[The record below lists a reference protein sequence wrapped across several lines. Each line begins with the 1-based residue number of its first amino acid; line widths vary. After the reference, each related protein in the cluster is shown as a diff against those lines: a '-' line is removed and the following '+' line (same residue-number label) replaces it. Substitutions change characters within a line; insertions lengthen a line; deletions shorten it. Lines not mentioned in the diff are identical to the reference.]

1 MTACKDSLNGK
12 KAVSATLAG
21 VLAVGMVPAAAFA
34 AEAPAD
40 EAQNDGI
47 ELLDTTSAVTL
58 FNAGTIALNNTF
70 SPVSGQTNQFTANA
84 TTDGTALD
92 LGTVTVTPKGQSEVT
107 ATGDD
112 FKVTITKDGTEVK
125 EIKAPGTYTVSV
137 EAVGGD
143 YKGGQVSATI
153 TVKGASLDEAKLF
166 QVNPDDANSVSDN
179 KFTYTGNVLDLGVQI
194 GGKPLKAGTDYTI
207 KFVKTGEDANN
218 DPAVEV
224 KNAGSYYAVIT
235 GQGNFVGNVKKIANV
250 EVAPFDLTGATVSV
264 ADVHGATAAKPST
277 PTSVKKG
284 SDELANPAEVK
295 LTLTKW
301 ENGAESSTTPTWDA
315 KGKYTFTAAV
325 DSTNKNIT
333 GSKDDVT
340 CNKVDALATFEYD
353 GAAFPTEF
361 TTNKGDAKPVY
372 FDLSK
377 IAAKDAAG
385 KAVDESLV
393 NVTVTDKD
401 GNGAEADFN
410 AHKAGTYTVKAAIKD
425 TTYAL
430 GGSAECKVVIK
441 EATVV
446 TAENVVVKDKNGK
459 IVTSV
464 EKAFDGN
471 AIKAADFTIT
481 DAEGKVIDGTTAKLV
496 DADGKDVPEALN
508 AGSYKLV
515 IENENVVFQGE
526 AVVPIT
532 INKVDLSTIKVG
544 AEKTKT
550 FDKTNNAA
558 ITYVPKG
565 TEVADLGLEYQ
576 SGTDKDGKP
585 EWTPIPANDTKVTVK
600 DASGKEVTKL
610 EGEGIYTIEIAAA
623 DDDAAL
629 NYTFP
634 AEVSITVADAA
645 NLKFA
650 DNCDPSAWYYNE
662 VNKAAADDAQY
673 MNGYSDTNLFG
684 PNDTITRA
692 QVAQVL
698 FNMAGNRTDM
708 DLPEG
713 SYNEIYGY
721 ASFGDV
727 NGKMWYGKA
736 IAWAKAA
743 GIVTGY
749 GDGTFAPESNITREE
764 FATMLARY
772 AQKYGNY
779 TAGSAADFAAYGD
792 ASAVDS
798 WAAEYVAWA
807 VKGGYMGKNTNVL
820 TPLDNMTRAEAAAM
834 VVRYVG

>member
-1 MTACKDSLNGK
+1 MTACKDSLSGK

-40 EAQNDGI
+40 EVQNDGI
-47 ELLDTTSAVTL
+47 ELLDTTSPVTL
-58 FNAGTIALNNTF
+58 FNAGTIALGSTF

-92 LGTVTVTPKGQSEVT
+92 LGAVTVTPKGQSEVT

-143 YKGGQVSATI
+143 YKGGKVSATI
-153 TVKGASLDEAKLF
+153 TVKGASLENAELF
-166 QVNPDDANSVSDN
+166 QVNPDNAKDVSD
-179 KFTYTGNVLDLGVQI
+179 KTFTYTGNVLDLGVQI
-194 GGKPLKAGTDYTI
+194 GGKALKAGTDYTI
-207 KFVKTGEDANN
+207 KFVKAGGDANN

-224 KNAGSYYAVIT
+224 KNADTYYAVIT
-235 GQGNFVGNVKKIANV
+235 GQGNFVGNVKKIADV
-250 EVAPFDLTGATVSV
+250 KVDPFDLSKATVSV
-264 ADVHGATAAKPST
+264 DDVYGATAAKPST
-277 PTSVKKG
+277 PTSVKNG
-284 SDELANPAEVK
+284 SDVLANPAEVK
-295 LTLTKW
+295 LTL
-301 ENGAESSTTPTWDA
+301 NGDKTWDA
-315 KGKYTFTAAV
+315 KGEYTFTAKAEV
-325 DSTNKNIT
+325 NNANIT
-333 GSKDDVT
+333 GEKTDVT
-340 CNKVDALATFEYD
+340 CNKVDAVATFEYD

-361 TTNKGDAKPVY
+361 TSNNGDKKPVY
-372 FDLSK
+372 FDLDK

-385 KAVDESLV
+385 KAVDESLLD
-393 NVTVTDKD
+393 VTVTDKN
-401 GNGAEADFN
+401 GNNATADFN
-410 AHKAGTYTVKAAIKD
+410 AHKAGTYTVKAAINDD
-425 TTYAL
+425 TYTL

-446 TAENVVVKDKNGK
+446 TAENVVVKYQGK

-464 EKAFDGN
+464 EKNYDGDDIV
-471 AIKAADFTIT
+471 ASDFEVTVTDAKGNVIEGST
-481 DAEGKVIDGTTAKLV
+481 QGLVDAEGKAV
-496 DADGKDVPEALN
+496 DKALN

-515 IENENVVFQGE
+515 IENDNVVFQGE

-544 AEKTKT
+544 AEESKT
-550 FDKTNNAA
+550 FDKTANAA

-565 TEVADLGLEYQ
+565 TEVADLGLKYQ

-610 EGEGIYTIEIAAA
+610 EDEGIYTIEIAAA

-634 AEVSITVADAA
+634 TEVSITVADEA

-650 DNCDPSAWYYNE
+650 DNVDSSAWYYNE
-662 VNKAAADDAQY
+662 VNKAAELGL
-673 MNGYSDTNLFG
+673 MNGYADTNLFG

-698 FNMAGNRTDM
+698 FNMAGHRADM

-721 ASFGDV
+721 ASFVDV

-749 GDGTFAPESNITREE
+749 GDGTFAPENNITREE

-792 ASAVDS
+792 ASVVDS

-820 TPLDNMTRAEAAAM
+820 TPLANMTRAEAAAM
-834 VVRYVG
+834 VVRYAG

>member
-58 FNAGTIALNNTF
+58 FNAGAIALDSTF
-70 SPVSGQTNQFTANA
+70 SPVSGKTNQFTANA

-92 LGTVTVTPKGQSEVT
+92 LGTVTVTPKGQSAVPV
-107 ATGDD
+107 AGDD

-143 YKGGQVSATI
+143 YKGGKVSATI
-153 TVKGASLDEAKLF
+153 TVKGASLANATLF
-166 QVNPDDANSVSDN
+166 QVNPDDAKDVSDTT
-179 KFTYTGNVLDLGVQI
+179 FTYTGNVLDLGVQI
-194 GGKPLKAGTDYTI
+194 DGKALKAGTDYTI
-207 KFVKTGEDANN
+207 KFVKAGGDANN

-235 GQGNFVGNVKKIANV
+235 GQGNFVGNVKKITNV
-250 EVAPFDLTGATVSV
+250 EVAQFDLASATISV
-264 ADVHGATAAKPST
+264 DDVYGATAAKPST
-277 PTSVKKG
+277 PTSVKSG
-284 SDELANPAEVK
+284 SDVLANPAEVK
-295 LTLTKW
+295 LTL
-301 ENGAESSTTPTWDA
+301 NDGQTWDD
-315 KGKYTFTAAV
+315 KGQYTFTAEAKGN
-325 DSTNKNIT
+325 SNIT
-333 GSKDDVT
+333 GSNANVT
-340 CNKVDALATFEYD
+340 CNKVDAVATFEYD

-361 TTNKGDAKPVY
+361 TSNNGDKKPAY
-372 FDLSK
+372 FDLGK

-385 KAVDESLV
+385 KAVAESLID
-393 NVTVTDKD
+393 VTVTDKD
-401 GNGAEADFN
+401 GNDAKTDFE
-410 AHKAGTYTVKAAIKD
+410 AHKAGTYTVKAAINDD
-425 TTYAL
+425 TYTL

-446 TAENVVVKDKNGK
+446 TAENVVVEYQGK

-464 EKAFDGN
+464 EKAFDGA
-471 AIKAADFTIT
+471 AIEASDFAITVT
-481 DAEGKVIDGTTAKLV
+481 DAEGEEIEGTTAKLV
-496 DADGKDVPEALN
+496 DADGKDVAEALN

-544 AEKTKT
+544 GEETKKFFGNNT
-550 FDKTNNAA
+550 DVTNAA
-558 ITYVPKG
+558 IAYVPKG
-565 TEVADLGLEYQ
+565 TEVAALDLQYQ
-576 SGTDKDGKP
+576 SGTDENGEP
-585 EWTPIPANDTKVTVK
+585 VWEALPAAAKVTVK

-610 EGEGIYTIEIAAA
+610 EDEGIYTIEISAA

-634 AEVSITVADAA
+634 AEVSITVADEA

-650 DNCDPSAWYYNE
+650 DNVDSSAWYYNE
-662 VNKAAADDAQY
+662 VNKAAELGL
-673 MNGYSDTNLFG
+673 MNGYADTDLFG

-698 FNMAGNRTDM
+698 YNMAGGRADM

-721 ASFGDV
+721 ASFDDV

-749 GDGTFAPESNITREE
+749 GDGTFAPENNITREE

-820 TPLDNMTRAEAAAM
+820 TPLANMTRAEAAAM
-834 VVRYVG
+834 VVRYAG

>member
-40 EAQNDGI
+40 EVQNDGI
-47 ELLDTTSAVTL
+47 ELLDTTSPVTL
-58 FNAGTIALNNTF
+58 FNAGTIALGSTF

-92 LGTVTVTPKGQSEVT
+92 LGAVTVTPKGQSEVT

-143 YKGGQVSATI
+143 YKGGKVSATI
-153 TVKGASLDEAKLF
+153 TVKSASLENAELF
-166 QVNPDDANSVSDN
+166 QVNPDNAKDVSD
-179 KFTYTGNVLDLGVQI
+179 KTFTYTGNVLDLGVQI
-194 GGKPLKAGTDYTI
+194 GGNALKAGTDYTI
-207 KFVKTGEDANN
+207 KFVKAGGDANN

-224 KNAGSYYAVIT
+224 KNADTYYAVIT
-235 GQGNFVGNVKKIANV
+235 GQGNFVGNVKKIADV
-250 EVAPFDLTGATVSV
+250 KVDPFDLSKATVSV
-264 ADVHGATAAKPST
+264 DDVYGATAAKPST
-277 PTSVKKG
+277 PTSVKNG
-284 SDELANPAEVK
+284 SDVLANPAEVK
-295 LTLTKW
+295 LTL
-301 ENGAESSTTPTWDA
+301 NGDKTWDA
-315 KGKYTFTAAV
+315 KGEYTFTAKA
-325 DSTNKNIT
+325 DMNNANIT
-333 GSKDDVT
+333 GEKTDVT
-340 CNKVDALATFEYD
+340 CNKVDAVATFEYD

-361 TTNKGDAKPVY
+361 TSNNGDKKPVY
-372 FDLSK
+372 FDLDK

-385 KAVDESLV
+385 KAVDESLLD
-393 NVTVTDKD
+393 VTVTDKN
-401 GNGAEADFN
+401 GNNATADFN
-410 AHKAGTYTVKAAIKD
+410 AHKAGTYTVKAAINDD
-425 TTYAL
+425 TYTL

-446 TAENVVVKDKNGK
+446 TAENVVVKYQGK

-464 EKAFDGN
+464 EKNYDGDDIV
-471 AIKAADFTIT
+471 ASDFEVTVTDAKGNVIEGST
-481 DAEGKVIDGTTAKLV
+481 QGLVDAEGKAV
-496 DADGKDVPEALN
+496 DKALN

-515 IENENVVFQGE
+515 IENDNVVFQGE

-544 AEKTKT
+544 AEESKT
-550 FDKTNNAA
+550 FDKTANAA

-565 TEVADLGLEYQ
+565 TEVADLGLKYQ

-610 EGEGIYTIEIAAA
+610 EDEGIYTIEIAAA

-634 AEVSITVADAA
+634 TEVSITVADEA

-650 DNCDPSAWYYNE
+650 DNVDSSAWYYNE
-662 VNKAAADDAQY
+662 VNKAAKLGL
-673 MNGYSDTNLFG
+673 MNGYADTNLFG

-698 FNMAGNRTDM
+698 FNMAGHRADM
-708 DLPEG
+708 VLPEG

-721 ASFGDV
+721 ASFVDV

-749 GDGTFAPESNITREE
+749 GDGTFAPENNITREE

-792 ASAVDS
+792 ASVVDS

-820 TPLDNMTRAEAAAM
+820 TPLANMTRAEAAAM
-834 VVRYVG
+834 VVRYAG

>member
-47 ELLDTTSAVTL
+47 ELLDTTNAVTL
-58 FNAGTIALNNTF
+58 FNAGTITLGSAF
-70 SPVSGQTNQFTANA
+70 SSVSGQTNQFTANA

-143 YKGGQVSATI
+143 YKGGKVSATI
-153 TVKGASLDEAKLF
+153 TVKGASLENAELF
-166 QVNPDDANSVSDN
+166 QVNPDNAKDVSD
-179 KFTYTGNVLDLGVQI
+179 KTFTYTGNVLDLGVQI
-194 GGKPLKAGTDYTI
+194 GGKALKAGTDYTI
-207 KFVKTGEDANN
+207 KFVKAGGDANN

-224 KNAGSYYAVIT
+224 KNADTYYAVIT
-235 GQGNFVGNVKKIANV
+235 GQGNFVGNVKKIADV
-250 EVAPFDLTGATVSV
+250 TVDPFDLSKATVSV
-264 ADVHGATAAKPST
+264 DDVYGATAAKPST
-277 PTSVKKG
+277 PTSVKNG
-284 SDELANPAEVK
+284 SDVLANPAEVK
-295 LTLTKW
+295 LTL
-301 ENGAESSTTPTWDA
+301 NGDKTWDA
-315 KGKYTFTAAV
+315 KGEYTFTAKADV
-325 DSTNKNIT
+325 NNANIT
-333 GSKDDVT
+333 GEKTDVT
-340 CNKVDALATFEYD
+340 CNKVDAVATFEYD

-361 TTNKGDAKPVY
+361 TSNNGDKKPVY
-372 FDLSK
+372 FDLDK
-377 IAAKDAAG
+377 IASKDAAG

-393 NVTVTDKD
+393 DVTVTDKN
-401 GNGAEADFN
+401 GNDATADFN
-410 AHKAGTYTVKAAIKD
+410 AHKAGTYTVKAAINDD
-425 TTYAL
+425 TYTL

-446 TAENVVVKDKNGK
+446 TAENVVVKYQGK

-471 AIKAADFTIT
+471 AIKATDFTIT
-481 DAEGKVIDGTTAKLV
+481 DAEGKEIDGTTAKLV
-496 DADGKDVPEALN
+496 DADGKDVTEALN

-544 AEKTKT
+544 AEESKT
-550 FDKTNNAA
+550 FDKTANAA

-565 TEVADLGLEYQ
+565 TEVADLGLKYQ

-650 DNCDPSAWYYNE
+650 DNVDSSAWYYNE
-662 VNKAAADDAQY
+662 VNKAAKLGL
-673 MNGYSDTNLFG
+673 MNGYADTNLFG

-698 FNMAGNRTDM
+698 FNMAGGRADE

-721 ASFGDV
+721 ASFDDV

-736 IAWAKAA
+736 IAWAKAT

-749 GDGTFAPESNITREE
+749 GDGTFAPENNITREE

-779 TAGSAADFAAYGD
+779 TAGGAADFAAYGD

-807 VKGGYMGKNTNVL
+807 VKGGYMGKNTDVL
-820 TPLDNMTRAEAAAM
+820 TPLANMTRAEAAAM
-834 VVRYVG
+834 VVRYHG

>member
-40 EAQNDGI
+40 EVQNDGI
-47 ELLDTTSAVTL
+47 ELLDTTSPVTL
-58 FNAGTIALNNTF
+58 FNAGTIALGSTF

-92 LGTVTVTPKGQSEVT
+92 LGTVTVTPKGQSAVA

-112 FKVTITKDGTEVK
+112 FKVTITKNGAEVK
-125 EIKAPGTYTVSV
+125 EIKTPGTYTVTV

-143 YKGGQVSATI
+143 YEGGQVSATI
-153 TVKGASLDEAKLF
+153 TVKGASLANATLF
-166 QVNPDDANSVSDN
+166 QVNPDNANDVSDTT
-179 KFTYTGNVLDLGVQI
+179 FTYTGNVLDLGVQVD
-194 GGKPLKAGTDYTI
+194 GKALKAGTDYTI
-207 KFVKTGEDANN
+207 KFVNAGGDANN

-224 KNAGSYYAVIT
+224 KNAGKYYAVIT
-235 GQGNFVGNVKKIANV
+235 GQGNFTGNVKKIANV
-250 EVAPFDLTGATVSV
+250 EVAQFNLASATISV
-264 ADVHGATAAKPST
+264 DDVYGATAAKPST
-277 PTSVKKG
+277 PTSVKNG
-284 SDELANPAEVK
+284 SDVLANPAEVK
-295 LTLTKW
+295 LTL
-301 ENGAESSTTPTWDA
+301 NDGQTWDA
-315 KGKYTFTAAV
+315 KSQYTFTAAA
-325 DSTNKNIT
+325 DKTNPNIT
-333 GSKDDVT
+333 GFKTDVT
-340 CNKVDALATFEYD
+340 CNKVDAVATFEYD

-361 TTNKGDAKPVY
+361 TTNKGDKKPVY
-372 FDLSK
+372 FDLDK

-385 KAVDESLV
+385 KAVDESLID
-393 NVTVTDKD
+393 VTVTDKD
-401 GNGAEADFN
+401 GSDATADFE
-410 AHKAGTYTVKAAIKD
+410 AHKAGTYTVKAAIND
-425 TTYAL
+425 GTYTL

-446 TAENVVVKDKNGK
+446 TAENVVVKYQGK

-464 EKAFDGN
+464 EKVFDDN
-471 AIKAADFTIT
+471 AIKATDFTIT
-481 DAEGKVIDGTTAKLV
+481 DAEGKEIDGTTAKLV

-532 INKVDLSTIKVG
+532 INKVDLSTIMVG
-544 AEKTKT
+544 AEKTKK

-565 TEVADLGLEYQ
+565 TEVAGLDLKYQ
-576 SGTDKDGKP
+576 SGTDEDGEP
-585 EWTPIPANDTKVTVK
+585 EWDALPAAAKVTVK

-610 EGEGIYTIEIAAA
+610 KNEGIYTIEISAA

-634 AEVSITVADAA
+634 AEVSITVADVD

-650 DNCDPSAWYYNE
+650 DNVDSSAWYYNE
-662 VNKAAADDAQY
+662 VNKAAELGL
-673 MNGYSDTNLFG
+673 MNGYADTNLFG

-698 FNMAGNRTDM
+698 FNMAGGRADE

-721 ASFGDV
+721 ASFDDV

-736 IAWAKAA
+736 IAWAKAT

-749 GDGTFAPESNITREE
+749 GDGTFAPENNITREE

-820 TPLDNMTRAEAAAM
+820 TPLANMTRAEAAAM
-834 VVRYVG
+834 VVRYAG

>member
-40 EAQNDGI
+40 EVQNDGI
-47 ELLDTTSAVTL
+47 ELLDTTSPVTL
-58 FNAGTIALNNTF
+58 FNAGTIALGSTF

-92 LGTVTVTPKGQSEVT
+92 LGAVTVTPKGQSEVT

-143 YKGGQVSATI
+143 YKGGKVSATI
-153 TVKGASLDEAKLF
+153 TVKGASLENAELF
-166 QVNPDDANSVSDN
+166 QVNPDNAKDVSD
-179 KFTYTGNVLDLGVQI
+179 KTFTYTGNVLDLGVQI
-194 GGKPLKAGTDYTI
+194 GGKALKAGTDYTI
-207 KFVKTGEDANN
+207 KFVKAGGDANN

-224 KNAGSYYAVIT
+224 KNADTYYAVIT
-235 GQGNFVGNVKKIANV
+235 GQGNFVGNVKKIADV
-250 EVAPFDLTGATVSV
+250 KVDPFDLSKATVSV
-264 ADVHGATAAKPST
+264 DDVYGATAAKPST
-277 PTSVKKG
+277 PTSVKNG
-284 SDELANPAEVK
+284 SDVLANPAEVK
-295 LTLTKW
+295 LTL
-301 ENGAESSTTPTWDA
+301 NGDKTWDA
-315 KGKYTFTAAV
+315 KGEYTFTAKADV
-325 DSTNKNIT
+325 NNANVNNANIT
-333 GSKDDVT
+333 GEKTDVT
-340 CNKVDALATFEYD
+340 CNKVDAVATFEYD

-361 TTNKGDAKPVY
+361 TSNKGDKKPVY
-372 FDLSK
+372 FDLDK

-385 KAVDESLV
+385 KAVDESLLD
-393 NVTVTDKD
+393 VTVTDKN
-401 GNGAEADFN
+401 GNNATADFN
-410 AHKAGTYTVKAAIKD
+410 AHKAGTYTVKAAINDD
-425 TTYAL
+425 TYTL

-446 TAENVVVKDKNGK
+446 TAENVVVKYQGK

-464 EKAFDGN
+464 EKNYDGDDIV
-471 AIKAADFTIT
+471 ASDFEVTVTDAKGNVIEGSKQGLV
-481 DAEGKVIDGTTAKLV
+481 DAEGKAV
-496 DADGKDVPEALN
+496 DKALN

-515 IENENVVFQGE
+515 IENDNVVFQGE

-544 AEKTKT
+544 AEESKT
-550 FDKTNNAA
+550 FDKTANAA

-565 TEVADLGLEYQ
+565 TEVADLGLKYQ

-610 EGEGIYTIEIAAA
+610 EDEGIYTIEIAAA

-634 AEVSITVADAA
+634 TEVSITVADEA

-650 DNCDPSAWYYNE
+650 DNVDSSAWYYNE
-662 VNKAAADDAQY
+662 VNKAAELGL
-673 MNGYSDTNLFG
+673 MNGYADTNLFG

-698 FNMAGNRTDM
+698 FNMAGHRADM

-721 ASFGDV
+721 ASFVDV

-749 GDGTFAPESNITREE
+749 GDGTFAPENNITREE

-792 ASAVDS
+792 ASVVDS

-820 TPLDNMTRAEAAAM
+820 TPLANMTRAEAAAM
-834 VVRYVG
+834 VVRYAG

>member
-58 FNAGTIALNNTF
+58 FNAGTIALDSAF

-92 LGTVTVTPKGQSEVT
+92 LGTVTVVPKGQSAVT

-143 YKGGQVSATI
+143 YKGGKVSATI
-153 TVKGASLDEAKLF
+153 TVKGASLANATLF
-166 QVNPDDANSVSDN
+166 QVNPDDANDVSDTT
-179 KFTYTGNVLDLGVQI
+179 FTYTGNVLDLGVQLD
-194 GGKPLKAGTDYTI
+194 GKALKAGTDYTI
-207 KFVKTGEDANN
+207 KFVKAGGDANN

-224 KNAGSYYAVIT
+224 KNAGKYYAVIT

-250 EVAPFDLTGATVSV
+250 EVAQFDLASATISV
-264 ADVHGATAAKPST
+264 DDVYGATAAKPST
-277 PTSVKKG
+277 PTSVKSG
-284 SDELANPAEVK
+284 SDTLANPAEVK
-295 LTLTKW
+295 LTL
-301 ENGAESSTTPTWDA
+301 NDGQTWDA
-315 KGKYTFTAAV
+315 KGKYTFTAKA
-325 DSTNKNIT
+325 DGNSNIT
-333 GSKDDVT
+333 GTNANVT
-340 CNKVDALATFEYD
+340 CNKVDAVATFEYD

-361 TTNKGDAKPVY
+361 TSNNGDKKPVY
-372 FDLSK
+372 FDLGK

-385 KAVDESLV
+385 KAVAESLID
-393 NVTVTDKD
+393 VTVTDKD
-401 GNGAEADFN
+401 GNDATADFE
-410 AHKAGTYTVKAAIKD
+410 AHKGGTYTVKAAINDD
-425 TTYAL
+425 TYTL

-446 TAENVVVKDKNGK
+446 TAENVVVEYQGK

-464 EKAFDGN
+464 EKAFDGA
-471 AIKAADFTIT
+471 AIEAGDFTIT
-481 DAEGKVIDGTTAKLV
+481 VTDAEGEEIEGTTAKLV
-496 DADGKDVPEALN
+496 DAEGKDVTEAVN

-515 IENENVVFQGE
+515 IENENVDFQGE

-544 AEKTKT
+544 AEQKRV
-550 FDKTNNAA
+550 FDHTDNAA
-558 ITYVPKG
+558 LTFVQKG
-565 TEVADLGLEYQ
+565 TAVADLGLEYQ
-576 SGTDKDGKP
+576 SGVNEDGEP
-585 EWTPIPANDTKVTVK
+585 VWEALPAAAKVTVK

-610 EGEGIYTIEIAAA
+610 EDEGVYTIGITAA

-634 AEVSITVADAA
+634 AEVSVTVADEA

-650 DNCDPSAWYYNE
+650 DNVDLSAWYYNE
-662 VNKAAADDAQY
+662 VNKAAELGL
-673 MNGYSDTNLFG
+673 MNGYAETDLFG

-698 FNMAGNRTDM
+698 FNMAGGRAEM
-708 DLPEG
+708 DLGEG
-713 SYNEIYGY
+713 AYNEVYGY
-721 ASFGDV
+721 KSFDDV

-749 GDGTFAPESNITREE
+749 GDGTFAPENNITREE

-820 TPLDNMTRAEAAAM
+820 TPLANMTRAEAAAM
-834 VVRYVG
+834 VVRYAG

>member
-58 FNAGTIALNNTF
+58 FNAGTIALDSTF
-70 SPVSGQTNQFTANA
+70 SPVSGKTNQFTANA

-92 LGTVTVTPKGQSEVT
+92 LGTVTVVPKGQSAVA

-143 YKGGQVSATI
+143 YKGGKVSATI
-153 TVKGASLDEAKLF
+153 TVKGASLENATLF
-166 QVNPDDANSVSDN
+166 QVNPDDAKDVSDTT
-179 KFTYTGNVLDLGVQI
+179 FTYTGNVLDLGVQI
-194 GGKPLKAGTDYTI
+194 DGKALKAGTDYTI
-207 KFVKTGEDANN
+207 KFVKAGGDANN

-224 KNAGSYYAVIT
+224 RNAGKYYAVIT

-250 EVAPFDLTGATVSV
+250 EVAPFDLAGTTISV
-264 ADVHGATAAKPST
+264 DDVYGATAAKPST
-277 PTSVKKG
+277 PTSVKNG
-284 SDELANPAEVK
+284 SDTLANPAEVK
-295 LTLTKW
+295 LTL
-301 ENGAESSTTPTWDA
+301 NDGQTWDA
-315 KGKYTFTAAV
+315 KGQYTFTAEAKGN
-325 DSTNKNIT
+325 SNIT
-333 GSKDDVT
+333 GTNANVT
-340 CNKVDALATFEYD
+340 CNKVDAVATFEYD

-361 TTNKGDAKPVY
+361 TSNNGDKKPVY

-385 KAVDESLV
+385 KAVAESLID
-393 NVTVTDKD
+393 VTVTDKD
-401 GNGAEADFN
+401 GHDATADFT
-410 AHKAGTYTVKAAIKD
+410 AHKAGTYTVKAVINDD
-425 TTYAL
+425 TYTL

-446 TAENVVVKDKNGK
+446 TAENVVVEYQGK

-464 EKAFDGN
+464 EKAFDG
-471 AIKAADFTIT
+471 AVIEAGDFTIT
-481 DAEGKVIDGTTAKLV
+481 VTDAEGEEIEGTTAKLV
-496 DADGKDVPEALN
+496 DADGKDVAEALN

-515 IENENVVFQGE
+515 IENENVDFQGE

-544 AEKTKT
+544 AEQKAEQ
-550 FDKTNNAA
+550 FTNTWNQVF
-558 ITYVPKG
+558 TYVQKN
-565 TEVADLGLEYQ
+565 TEVAALGLQYQ
-576 SGTDKDGKP
+576 SGTDEDGEP
-585 EWTPIPANDTKVTVK
+585 VWEALPAAAKVTVK

-610 EGEGIYTIEIAAA
+610 EDEGIYTIEISAA

-634 AEVSITVADAA
+634 AEVSVTVADEA

-650 DNCDPSAWYYNE
+650 DNVDSSAWYYNE
-662 VNKAAADDAQY
+662 VNKAAELGL
-673 MNGYSDTNLFG
+673 MNGYADTELFG

-698 FNMAGNRTDM
+698 YNMAGGRADM
-708 DLPEG
+708 DLGEG
-713 SYNEIYGY
+713 AYNELHGY
-721 ASFGDV
+721 KSFDDV

-749 GDGTFAPESNITREE
+749 GDGTFAPENNITREE

-820 TPLDNMTRAEAAAM
+820 TPLANMTRAEAAAM
-834 VVRYVG
+834 VVRYAG

>member
-58 FNAGTIALNNTF
+58 FNAGTIALDSTF
-70 SPVSGQTNQFTANA
+70 SPVSGKTNQFTANA
-84 TTDGTALD
+84 TTDGSALD
-92 LGTVTVTPKGQSEVT
+92 LGTVTVTPKGQSAVPV
-107 ATGDD
+107 AGDD

-143 YKGGQVSATI
+143 YKGGKVSATI
-153 TVKGASLDEAKLF
+153 TVKGASLANATLF
-166 QVNPDDANSVSDN
+166 QVNPDDAKDVSDTT
-179 KFTYTGNVLDLGVQI
+179 FTYTGNVLDLGVQI
-194 GGKPLKAGTDYTI
+194 DGKALKAGTDYTI
-207 KFVKTGEDANN
+207 KFVKAGGDANN

-224 KNAGSYYAVIT
+224 KNADKYYAVIT
-235 GQGNFVGNVKKIANV
+235 GQGNFTGNVKKIANV
-250 EVAPFDLTGATVSV
+250 TVDPFDLASATISV
-264 ADVHGATAAKPST
+264 DDVYGATAAKPST
-277 PTSVKKG
+277 PTSVKSG
-284 SDELANPAEVK
+284 SDVLANPAEVK
-295 LTLTKW
+295 LTL
-301 ENGAESSTTPTWDA
+301 NDGQTWDA
-315 KGKYTFTAAV
+315 KSQYTFTAEAKGN
-325 DSTNKNIT
+325 SNIT
-333 GSKDDVT
+333 GSNANVT
-340 CNKVDALATFEYD
+340 CNKVDAVATFEYD

-361 TTNKGDAKPVY
+361 TSNNGDKKPVY
-372 FDLSK
+372 FDLGK

-385 KAVDESLV
+385 KAVAESLID
-393 NVTVTDKD
+393 VTVTDKD
-401 GNGAEADFN
+401 GNDATADFE
-410 AHKAGTYTVKAAIKD
+410 AHKAGTYTVKAAINDD
-425 TTYAL
+425 TYTL

-446 TAENVVVKDKNGK
+446 TAENVVVKYNGK

-464 EKAFDGN
+464 EKNYDGDDIV
-471 AIKAADFTIT
+471 ASDFEVTVTDAKGNVIEGST
-481 DAEGKVIDGTTAKLV
+481 QGLVDAEGKAV
-496 DADGKDVPEALN
+496 DKALN

-515 IENENVVFQGE
+515 IENEDVDFQGE

-544 AEKTKT
+544 AQQKAW
-550 FDKTNNAA
+550 FDQTVNPVL
-558 ITYVPKG
+558 TYVQKD
-565 TEVADLGLEYQ
+565 TEVANLGLEYQ
-576 SGTDKDGKP
+576 SCTDENGKP
-585 EWTPIPANDTKVTVK
+585 EWEALPAAAKVTVK

-610 EGEGIYTIEIAAA
+610 EDEGIYTIEISAA

-634 AEVSITVADAA
+634 AEVSITVADAD
-645 NLKFA
+645 NLRFA
-650 DNCDPSAWYYNE
+650 DNVDSSAWYYSE
-662 VNKAAADDAQY
+662 VNKAAELGL
-673 MNGYSDTNLFG
+673 MNGYADTDLFG

-698 FNMAGNRTDM
+698 YNMAGGRADM

-721 ASFGDV
+721 ASFDDV

-749 GDGTFAPESNITREE
+749 GDGTFAPENNITREE

-820 TPLDNMTRAEAAAM
+820 TPLANMTRAEAAAM
-834 VVRYVG
+834 VVRYAG

>member
-58 FNAGTIALNNTF
+58 FNAGTIALDSAF
-70 SPVSGQTNQFTANA
+70 SPVSGKTNQFTANA

-92 LGTVTVTPKGQSEVT
+92 LGTVTVTPKGQSAVT
-107 ATGDD
+107 VAGDD

-143 YKGGQVSATI
+143 YKGGKVSATI
-153 TVKGASLDEAKLF
+153 TVKGASLENATLF
-166 QVNPDDANSVSDN
+166 QVNPDDAKDVSDTT
-179 KFTYTGNVLDLGVQI
+179 FTYTGNVLDLGVQI
-194 GGKPLKAGTDYTI
+194 GGKALKAGTDYTI
-207 KFVKTGEDANN
+207 KFVKAGGDANN

-224 KNAGSYYAVIT
+224 KNAGKYYAVIT

-250 EVAPFDLTGATVSV
+250 TVNPFDLASATISV
-264 ADVHGATAAKPST
+264 DDVYGATAAKPST
-277 PTSVKKG
+277 PTSVKNG
-284 SDELANPAEVK
+284 SDVLANPADVK
-295 LTLTKW
+295 LTL
-301 ENGAESSTTPTWDA
+301 NDGQTWDA
-315 KGKYTFTAAV
+315 KGQYTFTAEAKGN
-325 DSTNKNIT
+325 SNIT
-333 GSKDDVT
+333 GTNANVT
-340 CNKVDALATFEYD
+340 CNKVDAVATFEYD

-361 TTNKGDAKPVY
+361 TSNNGDKKPVY
-372 FDLSK
+372 FDLAK

-385 KAVDESLV
+385 KAVAESLID
-393 NVTVTDKD
+393 VTVTDKD
-401 GNGAEADFN
+401 GNDATADFK
-410 AHKAGTYTVKAAIKD
+410 AHKAGTYTVKAAINDD
-425 TTYAL
+425 TYTL

-446 TAENVVVKDKNGK
+446 TAENVVVEYQGK

-464 EKAFDGN
+464 EKAFDGA
-471 AIKAADFTIT
+471 AIEAGDFTIT
-481 DAEGKVIDGTTAKLV
+481 VTDAEGEEIEGTTAKLV
-496 DADGKDVPEALN
+496 DAEGKDVTEAVN

-515 IENENVVFQGE
+515 IENENVDFQGE

-544 AEKTKT
+544 AEQTKE
-550 FDKTNNAA
+550 FDETNNAA
-558 ITYVPKG
+558 ITFVAKG

-576 SGTDKDGKP
+576 SGTNEDG
-585 EWTPIPANDTKVTVK
+585 ESVWEALPAAAKVAVK

-610 EGEGIYTIEIAAA
+610 EDEGIYTIEISAA

-634 AEVSITVADAA
+634 AEVSITVADED
-645 NLKFA
+645 NLVFA
-650 DNCDPSAWYYNE
+650 DNVDSSAWYYNE
-662 VNKAAADDAQY
+662 VNKAAELGL
-673 MNGYSDTNLFG
+673 MNGYAETDLFG

-698 FNMAGNRTDM
+698 FNMAGGRADM
-708 DLPEG
+708 NLGEG
-713 SYNEIYGY
+713 AYNELYGY
-721 ASFGDV
+721 KSFDDV

-749 GDGTFAPESNITREE
+749 GDGTFAPENNITREE

-820 TPLDNMTRAEAAAM
+820 TPLANMTRAEAAAM
-834 VVRYVG
+834 VVRYAG

>member
-1 MTACKDSLNGK
+1 MTACKDSLTGK

-40 EAQNDGI
+40 EVQNDGI
-47 ELLDTTSAVTL
+47 ELLDTTSPVTL
-58 FNAGTIALNNTF
+58 FNAGTIALGSTF

-92 LGTVTVTPKGQSEVT
+92 LGAVTVTPKGQSEVT

-143 YKGGQVSATI
+143 YKGGKVSATI
-153 TVKGASLDEAKLF
+153 TVKGASLENAELF
-166 QVNPDDANSVSDN
+166 QVNPDNAKDVSD
-179 KFTYTGNVLDLGVQI
+179 KTFTYTGNVLDLGVQI
-194 GGKPLKAGTDYTI
+194 GGKALKAGTDYTI
-207 KFVKTGEDANN
+207 KFVKAGGDANN

-224 KNAGSYYAVIT
+224 KNADTYYAVIT
-235 GQGNFVGNVKKIANV
+235 GQGNFVGNVKKIADV
-250 EVAPFDLTGATVSV
+250 KVDPFDLSKATVSV
-264 ADVHGATAAKPST
+264 DDVYGATAAKPST
-277 PTSVKKG
+277 PTSVKND
-284 SDELANPAEVK
+284 SDVLANPAEVK
-295 LTLTKW
+295 LTL
-301 ENGAESSTTPTWDA
+301 NGDKTWDA
-315 KGKYTFTAAV
+315 KGEYTFTAKADV
-325 DSTNKNIT
+325 NNANIT
-333 GSKDDVT
+333 GEKTDVT
-340 CNKVDALATFEYD
+340 CNKVDAVATFEYD

-361 TTNKGDAKPVY
+361 TSNNGDKKPVY
-372 FDLSK
+372 FDLDK

-385 KAVDESLV
+385 KAVDESLLD
-393 NVTVTDKD
+393 VTVTDKN
-401 GNGAEADFN
+401 GNNATADFN
-410 AHKAGTYTVKAAIKD
+410 AHKAGTYTVKAAINDD
-425 TTYAL
+425 TYTL

-446 TAENVVVKDKNGK
+446 TAENVVVKYQGK

-471 AIKAADFTIT
+471 AIKATDFTIT
-481 DAEGKVIDGTTAKLV
+481 DAEGKEIDGTTAKLV
-496 DADGKDVPEALN
+496 DADGKDVTEALN

-544 AEKTKT
+544 AEESKT
-550 FDKTNNAA
+550 FDKTANAA

-565 TEVADLGLEYQ
+565 TEVADLGLKYQ

-610 EGEGIYTIEIAAA
+610 EDEGIYTIEIAAA

-634 AEVSITVADAA
+634 TEVSITVADEA

-650 DNCDPSAWYYNE
+650 DNVDSSAWYYNE
-662 VNKAAADDAQY
+662 VNKAAELGL
-673 MNGYSDTNLFG
+673 MNGYADTNLFG

-698 FNMAGNRTDM
+698 FNMAGHRADM

-721 ASFGDV
+721 ASFVDV

-749 GDGTFAPESNITREE
+749 GDGTFAPENNITREE

-792 ASAVDS
+792 ASVVDS

-820 TPLDNMTRAEAAAM
+820 TPLANMTRAEAAAM
-834 VVRYVG
+834 VVRYAG

>member
-40 EAQNDGI
+40 EVQNDGI
-47 ELLDTTSAVTL
+47 ELLDTTSPVTL
-58 FNAGTIALNNTF
+58 FNAGTIALGSTF

-92 LGTVTVTPKGQSEVT
+92 LGAVTVTPKGQSEVT

-143 YKGGQVSATI
+143 YKGGKVSATI
-153 TVKGASLDEAKLF
+153 TVKGASLENAELF
-166 QVNPDDANSVSDN
+166 QVNPDNAKDVSD
-179 KFTYTGNVLDLGVQI
+179 KTFTYTGNVLDLGIQI
-194 GGKPLKAGTDYTI
+194 GGKALKAGTDYTI
-207 KFVKTGEDANN
+207 KFVKAGGDANN

-224 KNAGSYYAVIT
+224 KNADTYYAVIT
-235 GQGNFVGNVKKIANV
+235 GQGNFVGNVKKIADV
-250 EVAPFDLTGATVSV
+250 KVDPFDLSKATVSV
-264 ADVHGATAAKPST
+264 DDVYGATAAKPST
-277 PTSVKKG
+277 PTSVKNG
-284 SDELANPAEVK
+284 SDVLANPAEVK
-295 LTLTKW
+295 LTL
-301 ENGAESSTTPTWDA
+301 NGDKTWDA
-315 KGKYTFTAAV
+315 KGEYTFTAKADV
-325 DSTNKNIT
+325 NNANIT
-333 GSKDDVT
+333 GEKTDVT
-340 CNKVDALATFEYD
+340 CNKVDAVATFEYD

-361 TTNKGDAKPVY
+361 TSNNGNKKPVY
-372 FDLSK
+372 FDLDK

-385 KAVDESLV
+385 KAVDESLLD
-393 NVTVTDKD
+393 VTVTDKN
-401 GNGAEADFN
+401 GNNATADFN
-410 AHKAGTYTVKAAIKD
+410 AHKAGTYTVKAAINDD
-425 TTYAL
+425 TYTL

-446 TAENVVVKDKNGK
+446 TAENVVVKYQGK

-464 EKAFDGN
+464 EKNYDGDDIV
-471 AIKAADFTIT
+471 ASDFEVTVTDAKGNVIEGST
-481 DAEGKVIDGTTAKLV
+481 QGLVDAEGKAV
-496 DADGKDVPEALN
+496 DKALN

-515 IENENVVFQGE
+515 IENDNVVFQGE

-544 AEKTKT
+544 AEESKT
-550 FDKTNNAA
+550 FDKTANAA

-565 TEVADLGLEYQ
+565 TEVADLGLKYQ

-610 EGEGIYTIEIAAA
+610 EDEGIYTIEIAAA

-634 AEVSITVADAA
+634 TEVSITVADEA

-650 DNCDPSAWYYNE
+650 DNVDSSAWYYNE
-662 VNKAAADDAQY
+662 VNKAAELGL
-673 MNGYSDTNLFG
+673 MNGYADTNLFG

-698 FNMAGNRTDM
+698 FNMAGHRADM

-721 ASFGDV
+721 ASFVDV

-749 GDGTFAPESNITREE
+749 GDGTFAPENNITREE

-792 ASAVDS
+792 ASVVDS

-820 TPLDNMTRAEAAAM
+820 TPLANMTRAEAAAM
-834 VVRYVG
+834 VVRYAG

>member
-58 FNAGTIALNNTF
+58 FNAGTIALDSTF
-70 SPVSGQTNQFTANA
+70 SPVSGKTNQFTANA
-84 TTDGTALD
+84 TTDGSALD
-92 LGTVTVTPKGQSEVT
+92 LGTITVTPKGQSAVT
-107 ATGDD
+107 VAGDD
-112 FKVTITKDGTEVK
+112 LKVTITKDGTEVK

-143 YKGGQVSATI
+143 YKGGKVSATI
-153 TVKGASLDEAKLF
+153 TVKGASLANATLF
-166 QVNPDDANSVSDN
+166 QVNPDDTNDVSDDT
-179 KFTYTGNVLDLGVQI
+179 FTYTGNVLDLGVQI
-194 GGKPLKAGTDYTI
+194 GGKALKAGTDYTI
-207 KFVKTGEDANN
+207 KFVKAGGDANN

-224 KNAGSYYAVIT
+224 KNADKYYAVIT

-250 EVAPFDLTGATVSV
+250 TVNPFDLASATISV
-264 ADVHGATAAKPST
+264 DDVYGATAAKPAT
-277 PTSVKKG
+277 PTSVKNG
-284 SDELANPAEVK
+284 SDVLANPAEVK
-295 LTLTKW
+295 LTL
-301 ENGAESSTTPTWDA
+301 NDGQTWDA
-315 KGKYTFTAAV
+315 KGQYIFTAKA
-325 DSTNKNIT
+325 DGNSNIT
-333 GSKDDVT
+333 GSNANVT
-340 CNKVDALATFEYD
+340 CNKVDAVATFEYD

-361 TTNKGDAKPVY
+361 TSNNGDKKPVY
-372 FDLSK
+372 FDLDK

-385 KAVDESLV
+385 KAVDESLID
-393 NVTVTDKD
+393 VTVTDKD
-401 GNGAEADFN
+401 GNDATADFE
-410 AHKAGTYTVKAAIKD
+410 AHKAGTYTVKAAINDD
-425 TTYAL
+425 TYTL

-446 TAENVVVKDKNGK
+446 TAENVVVEYQGK
-459 IVTSV
+459 VVTSV
-464 EKAFDGN
+464 EKAFDGQDIV
-471 AIKAADFTIT
+471 ASDFTVTVTDAKGNVIEGST
-481 DAEGKVIDGTTAKLV
+481 QGLVDAEGKATDK
-496 DADGKDVPEALN
+496 ALN

-515 IENENVVFQGE
+515 IENENVDFQGE

-544 AEKTKT
+544 AEQKAW
-550 FDKTNNAA
+550 FDNTDNAVL
-558 ITYVPKG
+558 TYVQKG
-565 TEVADLGLEYQ
+565 TEVAALDLQYQ
-576 SGTDKDGKP
+576 SGTDENGKP
-585 EWTPIPANDTKVTVK
+585 EWKPLPAAAKVTVK

-610 EGEGIYTIEIAAA
+610 EDEGVYTIEIAAA

-634 AEVSITVADAA
+634 AEVSITVADEA
-645 NLKFA
+645 NLMFA
-650 DNCDPSAWYYNE
+650 DNVDSSAWYYNE
-662 VNKAAADDAQY
+662 VNKAAELGL
-673 MNGYSDTNLFG
+673 MNGYAETDLFG

-698 FNMAGNRTDM
+698 FNMAGGRADM
-708 DLPEG
+708 DLGEG
-713 SYNEIYGY
+713 AYNELYGY
-721 ASFGDV
+721 KSFDDV

-749 GDGTFAPESNITREE
+749 GDGTFAPENNITREE

-820 TPLDNMTRAEAAAM
+820 TPLANMTRAEAAAM
-834 VVRYVG
+834 VVRYAG

>member
-58 FNAGTIALNNTF
+58 FNAGTIALDSTF
-70 SPVSGQTNQFTANA
+70 SPVSGKTNQFTANA
-84 TTDGTALD
+84 TTDGSALD
-92 LGTVTVTPKGQSEVT
+92 LGTVTVTPKGQSAVA

-143 YKGGQVSATI
+143 YKGGKVSATI
-153 TVKGASLDEAKLF
+153 TVKGASLANATLF
-166 QVNPDDANSVSDN
+166 QVNPDDAKDVSDTT
-179 KFTYTGNVLDLGVQI
+179 FTYTGNVLDLGVQI
-194 GGKPLKAGTDYTI
+194 DGKALKAGTDYTI
-207 KFVKTGEDANN
+207 KFVKAGGDANN

-224 KNAGSYYAVIT
+224 KNADKYYAVIT

-250 EVAPFDLTGATVSV
+250 TVNPFDLASATISV
-264 ADVHGATAAKPST
+264 DDVYGATAAKPAT
-277 PTSVKKG
+277 PTSVKNG
-284 SDELANPAEVK
+284 SDVLANPAEVK
-295 LTLTKW
+295 LTL
-301 ENGAESSTTPTWDA
+301 NDGQTWDA
-315 KGKYTFTAAV
+315 KGQYIFTAKA
-325 DSTNKNIT
+325 DGNSNIT
-333 GSKDDVT
+333 GSNANVT
-340 CNKVDALATFEYD
+340 CNKVDAVATFEYD

-361 TTNKGDAKPVY
+361 TSNNGDKKPVY
-372 FDLSK
+372 FDLDK

-385 KAVDESLV
+385 KAVDESLID
-393 NVTVTDKD
+393 VTVTDKD
-401 GNGAEADFN
+401 GNDATADFE
-410 AHKAGTYTVKAAIKD
+410 AHKAGTYTVKAAINDD
-425 TTYAL
+425 TYTL

-446 TAENVVVKDKNGK
+446 TAENVVVEYQGK
-459 IVTSV
+459 VVTSV
-464 EKAFDGN
+464 EKAFDGQDIV
-471 AIKAADFTIT
+471 ASDFTVTVTDAKGNVIEGST
-481 DAEGKVIDGTTAKLV
+481 QGLVDAEGKATDK
-496 DADGKDVPEALN
+496 ALN

-515 IENENVVFQGE
+515 IENENVDFQGE

-544 AEKTKT
+544 AEQKAW
-550 FDKTNNAA
+550 FDNTDNAVL
-558 ITYVPKG
+558 TYVQKG
-565 TEVADLGLEYQ
+565 TEVAALDFQYQ
-576 SGTDKDGKP
+576 SGTDENGEP
-585 EWTPIPANDTKVTVK
+585 VWEALPAAAKVTVK

-610 EGEGIYTIEIAAA
+610 EDEGIYTIEISAA

-634 AEVSITVADAA
+634 AEVSITVADEA
-645 NLKFA
+645 NLRFA
-650 DNCDPSAWYYNE
+650 DNVDSSAWYYNE
-662 VNKAAADDAQY
+662 VNKAAELGL
-673 MNGYSDTNLFG
+673 MNGYAETDLFG

-698 FNMAGNRTDM
+698 FNMAGGRADM
-708 DLPEG
+708 DLGEG
-713 SYNEIYGY
+713 AYNELYGY
-721 ASFGDV
+721 KSFDDV

-749 GDGTFAPESNITREE
+749 GDGTFAPENNITREE

-820 TPLDNMTRAEAAAM
+820 TPLANMTRAEAAAM
-834 VVRYVG
+834 VVRYAG

>member
-1 MTACKDSLNGK
+1 MTACKDSLSGK

-21 VLAVGMVPAAAFA
+21 VLAVGMVLAAAFA

-40 EAQNDGI
+40 EVQNDGI

-58 FNAGTIALNNTF
+58 FNAGTIALNSTF

-84 TTDGTALD
+84 MTDGTALD
-92 LGTVTVTPKGQSEVT
+92 LGAVTVTPKGQSAVT
-107 ATGDD
+107 VTGDD

-143 YKGGQVSATI
+143 YEGGQVSATI
-153 TVKGASLDEAKLF
+153 TVKGASLANATLF
-166 QVNPDDANSVSDN
+166 QVNPDDANDVSDTT
-179 KFTYTGNVLDLGVQI
+179 FTYTGNVLDLGVQVD
-194 GGKPLKAGTDYTI
+194 GKALKAGTDYTI
-207 KFVKTGEDANN
+207 KFVNAGGDANN

-224 KNAGSYYAVIT
+224 KNAGKYYAVIT

-250 EVAPFDLTGATVSV
+250 TVAQFNLASATISV
-264 ADVHGATAAKPST
+264 DDVYGATAAKPST
-277 PTSVKKG
+277 PTSVKNG
-284 SDELANPAEVK
+284 SDVLANPAEVK
-295 LTLTKW
+295 LTL
-301 ENGAESSTTPTWDA
+301 NDGQTWDA
-315 KGKYTFTAAV
+315 KGQYTFTAKA
-325 DSTNKNIT
+325 DGNTNIT
-333 GSKDDVT
+333 GSNANVT
-340 CNKVDALATFEYD
+340 CNKVDAVATFEYD
-353 GAAFPTEF
+353 GAAFPTEL
-361 TTNKGDAKPVY
+361 TTNKGDKKPVY
-372 FDLSK
+372 FDLDK

-385 KAVDESLV
+385 KAVDESLID
-393 NVTVTDKD
+393 VTVTDKD
-401 GNGAEADFN
+401 GNDAAADFE
-410 AHKAGTYTVKAAIKD
+410 AHKAGTYTVKAAIND
-425 TTYAL
+425 GTYTL

-446 TAENVVVKDKNGK
+446 TAENVVVKYNGK

-464 EKAFDGN
+464 EKNYDGDDIV
-471 AIKAADFTIT
+471 ASDFEVTVTDAKGNVIEGST
-481 DAEGKVIDGTTAKLV
+481 QGLVDAEGKAV
-496 DADGKDVPEALN
+496 DKALN

-515 IENENVVFQGE
+515 IENENVDFQGE

-544 AEKTKT
+544 AEQKAWLDHTE
-550 FDKTNNAA
+550 NPVL
-558 ITYVPKG
+558 TYVQKG
-565 TEVADLGLEYQ
+565 TEVADLDLEYQ
-576 SGTDKDGKP
+576 SGTDENGEP
-585 EWTPIPANDTKVTVK
+585 VWEALPAAAKVTVK

-610 EGEGIYTIEIAAA
+610 EDEGIYTIEIAAA

-634 AEVSITVADAA
+634 AEVSITVADEA

-650 DNCDPSAWYYNE
+650 DNVDSSAWYYNE
-662 VNKAAADDAQY
+662 VNKAAELGL
-673 MNGYSDTNLFG
+673 MNGYADTNLFG

-698 FNMAGNRTDM
+698 FNMAGGRADM

-749 GDGTFAPESNITREE
+749 GDTGEFKPEQAITREE

-772 AQKYGNY
+772 AEKVKG
-779 TAGSAADFAAYGD
+779 ADISAPTDVLDGYADATGVSD
-792 ASAVDS
+792 
-798 WAAEYVAWA
+798 WAKGYVAWA
-807 VKGGYMGKNTNVL
+807 VEAKAMGQNTDFLSAGLNIS
-820 TPLDNMTRAEAAAM
+820 RAEVAAM
-834 VVRYVG
+834 AVRYQPSK

>member
-1 MTACKDSLNGK
+1 MTACKDSLTGK

-40 EAQNDGI
+40 EVQNDGI
-47 ELLDTTSAVTL
+47 ELLDTTSPVTL
-58 FNAGTIALNNTF
+58 FNAGTIALGSTF

-92 LGTVTVTPKGQSEVT
+92 LGAVTVTPKGQSEVT

-143 YKGGQVSATI
+143 YKGGKVSATI
-153 TVKGASLDEAKLF
+153 TVKGASLENAELF
-166 QVNPDDANSVSDN
+166 QVNPDNAKDVSD
-179 KFTYTGNVLDLGVQI
+179 KTFTYTGNVLDLGVQI
-194 GGKPLKAGTDYTI
+194 GGKALKAGTDYTI
-207 KFVKTGEDANN
+207 KFVKAGGDANN

-224 KNAGSYYAVIT
+224 KNADTYYAVIT
-235 GQGNFVGNVKKIANV
+235 GQGNFVGNVKKIADV
-250 EVAPFDLTGATVSV
+250 KVDPFDLSKATVSV
-264 ADVHGATAAKPST
+264 DDVYGATAAKPST
-277 PTSVKKG
+277 PTSVKND
-284 SDELANPAEVK
+284 SDVLANPAEVK
-295 LTLTKW
+295 LTL
-301 ENGAESSTTPTWDA
+301 NGDKTWDA
-315 KGKYTFTAAV
+315 KGEYTFTAKADV
-325 DSTNKNIT
+325 NNANIT
-333 GSKDDVT
+333 GEKTDVT
-340 CNKVDALATFEYD
+340 CNKVDAVATFEYD

-361 TTNKGDAKPVY
+361 TSNNGDKKPVY
-372 FDLSK
+372 FDLDK

-385 KAVDESLV
+385 KAVDESLLD
-393 NVTVTDKD
+393 VTVTDKN
-401 GNGAEADFN
+401 GNNATADFN
-410 AHKAGTYTVKAAIKD
+410 AHKAGTYTVKAAINDD
-425 TTYAL
+425 TYTL

-446 TAENVVVKDKNGK
+446 TAENVVVKYQGK

-471 AIKAADFTIT
+471 AIKATDFTIT
-481 DAEGKVIDGTTAKLV
+481 DAEGKEIDGTTAKLV
-496 DADGKDVPEALN
+496 DADGKDVTEALN

-544 AEKTKT
+544 AEESKT
-550 FDKTNNAA
+550 FDKTANAA

-565 TEVADLGLEYQ
+565 TEVADLGLKYQ

-610 EGEGIYTIEIAAA
+610 EDEGIYTIEIAAA

-634 AEVSITVADAA
+634 TEVSITVADEA

-650 DNCDPSAWYYNE
+650 DNVDSSAWYYNE
-662 VNKAAADDAQY
+662 VNKAAKLGL
-673 MNGYSDTNLFG
+673 MNGYADTNLFG

-698 FNMAGNRTDM
+698 FNMAGHCADM

-721 ASFGDV
+721 ASFVDV

-749 GDGTFAPESNITREE
+749 GDGTFAPENNITREE

-792 ASAVDS
+792 ASVVDS

-820 TPLDNMTRAEAAAM
+820 TPLANMTRAEAAAM
-834 VVRYVG
+834 VVRYAG

>member
-12 KAVSATLAG
+12 KTVSATLAG

-58 FNAGTIALNNTF
+58 FNAGTIALNSTF

-143 YKGGQVSATI
+143 YKDGKVSATI
-153 TVKGASLDEAKLF
+153 TVKGASLDKATLF
-166 QVNPDDANSVSDN
+166 QVNPDNAKDVTDTT
-179 KFTYTGNVLDLGVQI
+179 FTYTGNVLDLGVQI
-194 GGKPLKAGTDYTI
+194 DNKPLKAGTDYTI
-207 KFVKTGEDANN
+207 KFVNAGGDANN

-224 KNAGSYYAVIT
+224 KTAGKYYAVIT
-235 GQGNFVGNVKKIANV
+235 GQGNFVGNVKKIADV
-250 EVAPFDLTGATVSV
+250 EVAPFDLASATISV
-264 ADVHGATAAKPST
+264 ADVYGATAAKPST
-277 PTSVKKG
+277 PTSVKNG

-295 LTLTKW
+295 LTL
-301 ENGAESSTTPTWDA
+301 NDGQTWDA
-315 KGKYTFTAAV
+315 KGKYTFTAKAEGN
-325 DSTNKNIT
+325 SNIT
-333 GSKDDVT
+333 GSKADVT
-340 CNKVDALATFEYD
+340 CKKVDALATFEYD

-361 TTNKGDAKPVY
+361 TSNNGDKKPVY
-372 FDLSK
+372 FDLHK

-385 KAVDESLV
+385 KAVDKSLV
-393 NVTVTDKD
+393 DVTVTDKD
-401 GNGAEADFN
+401 GKDATDDFN
-410 AHKAGTYTVKAAIKD
+410 AHKAGTYTVKAAINDD
-425 TTYAL
+425 TYTL

-446 TAENVVVKDKNGK
+446 TAENVVVKYQGK

-464 EKAFDGN
+464 EKNFDGDDIV
-471 AIKAADFTIT
+471 ASDFTVTVTDAKGNVIEGST
-481 DAEGKVIDGTTAKLV
+481 HGLVDAEGKAV
-496 DADGKDVPEALN
+496 DKALN

-515 IENENVVFQGE
+515 IENDNVVFEGE

-544 AEKTKT
+544 AEATKK

-558 ITYVPKG
+558 FTYVPKD
-565 TEVADLGLEYQ
+565 TEVANLGLKYQ
-576 SGTDKDGKP
+576 SGTNEDGEP
-585 EWTPIPANDTKVTVK
+585 EWKALPTAAKVTVK

-610 EGEGIYTIEIAAA
+610 EDEGIYTIEISAA

-634 AEVSITVADAA
+634 AEASITVADED

-650 DNCDPSAWYYNE
+650 DNVDSSAWYYNE
-662 VNKAAADDAQY
+662 VNKAAELGL
-673 MNGYSDTNLFG
+673 MNGYADTNLFG

-698 FNMAGNRTDM
+698 FNMAGGRADE

-713 SYNEIYGY
+713 SYNELYGY

-749 GDGTFAPESNITREE
+749 GDGTFAPENNITREE

-798 WAAEYVAWA
+798 WAADYVAWA
-807 VKGGYMGKNTNVL
+807 VKGGYMGKNTDVL
-820 TPLDNMTRAEAAAM
+820 TPLANMTRAEAAAM
-834 VVRYVG
+834 VVRYHG

>member
-40 EAQNDGI
+40 EVQNDGI
-47 ELLDTTSAVTL
+47 ELLDTTSPVTL
-58 FNAGTIALNNTF
+58 FNAGTIALGSTF

-92 LGTVTVTPKGQSEVT
+92 LGAVTVTPKGQSEVT

-143 YKGGQVSATI
+143 YKGGKVSATI
-153 TVKGASLDEAKLF
+153 TVKGASLENAELF
-166 QVNPDDANSVSDN
+166 QVNPDNAKDVSDTT
-179 KFTYTGNVLDLGVQI
+179 FTYTGNVLDLGVQI
-194 GGKPLKAGTDYTI
+194 GGKALKAGTDYTI
-207 KFVKTGEDANN
+207 KFVKAGGDANN

-224 KNAGSYYAVIT
+224 KNADTYYAVIT
-235 GQGNFVGNVKKIANV
+235 GQGNFVGNVKKIADV
-250 EVAPFDLTGATVSV
+250 KVDPFDLSKATVSV
-264 ADVHGATAAKPST
+264 DDVYGATAAKPST
-277 PTSVKKG
+277 PTSVKNG
-284 SDELANPAEVK
+284 SDVLANPAEVK
-295 LTLTKW
+295 LTL
-301 ENGAESSTTPTWDA
+301 NGDKTWDA
-315 KGKYTFTAAV
+315 KGQYAFTAKA
-325 DSTNKNIT
+325 DGNSNIT
-333 GSKDDVT
+333 GSNANVT
-340 CNKVDALATFEYD
+340 CNKVDAVATFEYD

-361 TTNKGDAKPVY
+361 TSNNGDKKPVY
-372 FDLSK
+372 FDLDK

-385 KAVDESLV
+385 KAVDESLLD
-393 NVTVTDKD
+393 VTVTDKN
-401 GNGAEADFN
+401 GNNATADFN
-410 AHKAGTYTVKAAIKD
+410 AHKAGTYTVKAAINDD
-425 TTYAL
+425 TYTL

-446 TAENVVVKDKNGK
+446 TAENVVVKYQGK

-464 EKAFDGN
+464 EKNYDGDDIV
-471 AIKAADFTIT
+471 ASDFEVTVTDAKGNVIEGST
-481 DAEGKVIDGTTAKLV
+481 QGLVDAEGKAV
-496 DADGKDVPEALN
+496 DKALN

-515 IENENVVFQGE
+515 IENDNVVFQGE

-544 AEKTKT
+544 AEESKT
-550 FDKTNNAA
+550 FDKTANAA

-565 TEVADLGLEYQ
+565 TEVADLGLKYQ

-610 EGEGIYTIEIAAA
+610 EDEGIYTIEIAAA

-634 AEVSITVADAA
+634 TEVSITVADEA

-650 DNCDPSAWYYNE
+650 DNVDSSAWYYNE
-662 VNKAAADDAQY
+662 VNKAAELGL
-673 MNGYSDTNLFG
+673 MNGYADTNLFG

-698 FNMAGNRTDM
+698 FNMAGHRADM

-721 ASFGDV
+721 ASFVDV

-749 GDGTFAPESNITREE
+749 GDGTFAPENNITREE

-792 ASAVDS
+792 ASVVDS

-820 TPLDNMTRAEAAAM
+820 TPLANMTRAEAAAM
-834 VVRYVG
+834 VVRYAG

>member
-34 AEAPAD
+34 AETPAD

-58 FNAGTIALNNTF
+58 FNAGTIALDSTF
-70 SPVSGQTNQFTANA
+70 SPVSGKTNQFTANA

-92 LGTVTVTPKGQSEVT
+92 LGTVTVVPKGQSAVA

-143 YKGGQVSATI
+143 YKGGKVSATI
-153 TVKGASLDEAKLF
+153 TVKGASLENATLF
-166 QVNPDDANSVSDN
+166 QVNPDDAKDVSDTT
-179 KFTYTGNVLDLGVQI
+179 FTYTGNVLDLGVQI
-194 GGKPLKAGTDYTI
+194 DGKALKAGTDYTI
-207 KFVKTGEDANN
+207 KFVKAGGDANN

-224 KNAGSYYAVIT
+224 RNAGKYYAVIT

-250 EVAPFDLTGATVSV
+250 EVAPFDLAGATISV
-264 ADVHGATAAKPST
+264 DDVYGATAAKPST
-277 PTSVKKG
+277 PTSVKNG
-284 SDELANPAEVK
+284 SDTLANPAEVK
-295 LTLTKW
+295 LTL
-301 ENGAESSTTPTWDA
+301 NDGQTWDA
-315 KGKYTFTAAV
+315 KGQYTFTAEAKGN
-325 DSTNKNIT
+325 SNIT
-333 GSKDDVT
+333 GTNANVT
-340 CNKVDALATFEYD
+340 CNKVDAVATFEYD

-361 TTNKGDAKPVY
+361 TSNNGDKKPVY
-372 FDLSK
+372 FDLAK

-385 KAVDESLV
+385 KAVAESLID
-393 NVTVTDKD
+393 VTVTDKD
-401 GNGAEADFN
+401 GNDATADFE
-410 AHKAGTYTVKAAIKD
+410 AHKAGTYTVKAAINDD
-425 TTYAL
+425 TYTL

-446 TAENVVVKDKNGK
+446 TAENVVVEYQGK

-464 EKAFDGN
+464 EKNYDGHDIV
-471 AIKAADFTIT
+471 ASDFTVTVTDAKGSVIEGST
-481 DAEGKVIDGTTAKLV
+481 QGLVDAEGKATDK
-496 DADGKDVPEALN
+496 ALN

-515 IENENVVFQGE
+515 IENENVDFQGE

-532 INKVDLSTIKVG
+532 INKVDLSTIKVN
-544 AEKTKT
+544 AEQKAW
-550 FDKTNNAA
+550 FDRTENAA
-558 ITYVPKG
+558 LTYVQKG
-565 TEVADLGLEYQ
+565 TKVADLDLEYQ
-576 SGTDKDGKP
+576 SGTDEDGEP
-585 EWTPIPANDTKVTVK
+585 VWEALPAAAKVTVK

-610 EGEGIYTIEIAAA
+610 EEEGVYTIEITAA

-634 AEVSITVADAA
+634 AEVSVTVADEA

-650 DNCDPSAWYYNE
+650 DNVDSSAWYYNE
-662 VNKAAADDAQY
+662 VNKAAELGL
-673 MNGYSDTNLFG
+673 MNGYAETDLFG

-698 FNMAGNRTDM
+698 FNMAGGRAEM
-708 DLPEG
+708 DLGEG
-713 SYNEIYGY
+713 AYNELYGY
-721 ASFGDV
+721 KSFDDV

-749 GDGTFAPESNITREE
+749 GDGTFAPENNITREE

-792 ASAVDS
+792 ASSVDS

-820 TPLDNMTRAEAAAM
+820 TPLANMTRAEAAAM
-834 VVRYVG
+834 VVRYAG

>member
-58 FNAGTIALNNTF
+58 FNAGTIALDSTF
-70 SPVSGQTNQFTANA
+70 SPVSGKTNQFTANA
-84 TTDGTALD
+84 TTDGSALD
-92 LGTVTVTPKGQSEVT
+92 LGTVTVVPKGQSAV
-107 ATGDD
+107 AASGDD

-143 YKGGQVSATI
+143 YKGGKVSAII
-153 TVKGASLDEAKLF
+153 TVKGASLENATLF
-166 QVNPDDANSVSDN
+166 QVNPDDAKDVSDTT
-179 KFTYTGNVLDLGVQI
+179 FTYTGNVLDLGVQI
-194 GGKPLKAGTDYTI
+194 DGKALKAGTDYTI
-207 KFVKTGEDANN
+207 KFVKAGGDANN

-224 KNAGSYYAVIT
+224 RNAGKYYAVIT

-250 EVAPFDLTGATVSV
+250 EVAPFDLAGATISV
-264 ADVHGATAAKPST
+264 DDVYGATAAKPST
-277 PTSVKKG
+277 PTSVKNG
-284 SDELANPAEVK
+284 SDTLANPAEVK
-295 LTLTKW
+295 LTL
-301 ENGAESSTTPTWDA
+301 NDGQTWDA
-315 KGKYTFTAAV
+315 KGQYTFTAEAKGN
-325 DSTNKNIT
+325 SNIT
-333 GSKDDVT
+333 GTNANVT
-340 CNKVDALATFEYD
+340 CNKVDAVATFEYD

-361 TTNKGDAKPVY
+361 TSNNGDKKPVY
-372 FDLSK
+372 FDLAK

-385 KAVDESLV
+385 KAVAESLID
-393 NVTVTDKD
+393 VTVTDKD
-401 GNGAEADFN
+401 GNDATADFE
-410 AHKAGTYTVKAAIKD
+410 AHKAGTYTVKAAINDD
-425 TTYAL
+425 TYTL

-446 TAENVVVKDKNGK
+446 TAENVVVEYQGK

-464 EKAFDGN
+464 EKNYDGHDIV
-471 AIKAADFTIT
+471 ASDFTVTVTDAKGSVIEGST
-481 DAEGKVIDGTTAKLV
+481 QGLVDAEGKATDK
-496 DADGKDVPEALN
+496 ALN

-515 IENENVVFQGE
+515 IENENVDFQGE

-532 INKVDLSTIKVG
+532 INKVDLSTIKVN
-544 AEKTKT
+544 AEQKAW
-550 FDKTNNAA
+550 FDRTENAA
-558 ITYVPKG
+558 LTYVQKG
-565 TEVADLGLEYQ
+565 TKVADLDLEYQ
-576 SGTDKDGKP
+576 SGTDEDGEP
-585 EWTPIPANDTKVTVK
+585 VWEALPAAAKVTVK

-610 EGEGIYTIEIAAA
+610 EEEGVYTIEITAA

-634 AEVSITVADAA
+634 AEVSVTVADEA

-650 DNCDPSAWYYNE
+650 DNVDSSAWYYNE
-662 VNKAAADDAQY
+662 VNKAAELGL
-673 MNGYSDTNLFG
+673 MNGYAETDLFG

-698 FNMAGNRTDM
+698 FNMAGGRAEM
-708 DLPEG
+708 DLGEG
-713 SYNEIYGY
+713 AYNELYGY
-721 ASFGDV
+721 KSFDDV

-749 GDGTFAPESNITREE
+749 GDGTFAPENNITREE

-792 ASAVDS
+792 ASSVDS

-820 TPLDNMTRAEAAAM
+820 TPLANMTRAEAAAM
-834 VVRYVG
+834 VVRYAG

>member
-40 EAQNDGI
+40 EVQNDGI
-47 ELLDTTSAVTL
+47 ELLDTTSPVTL
-58 FNAGTIALNNTF
+58 FNAGTIALGSTF

-92 LGTVTVTPKGQSEVT
+92 LGAVTVTPKGQSEVT

-143 YKGGQVSATI
+143 YKGGKVSATI
-153 TVKGASLDEAKLF
+153 TVKGASLENAELF
-166 QVNPDDANSVSDN
+166 QVNPDNAKDVSD
-179 KFTYTGNVLDLGVQI
+179 KTFTYTGNVLDLGVQI
-194 GGKPLKAGTDYTI
+194 GGKALKAGTDYTI
-207 KFVKTGEDANN
+207 KFVKAGGDANN

-224 KNAGSYYAVIT
+224 KNADTYYAVIT
-235 GQGNFVGNVKKIANV
+235 GQGNFVGNVKKIADV
-250 EVAPFDLTGATVSV
+250 KVDPFDLSKATVSV
-264 ADVHGATAAKPST
+264 DDVYGATAAKPST
-277 PTSVKKG
+277 PTSVKNG
-284 SDELANPAEVK
+284 SDVLANPAEVK
-295 LTLTKW
+295 LTL
-301 ENGAESSTTPTWDA
+301 NGDKTWDA
-315 KGKYTFTAAV
+315 KGQYAFTAKA
-325 DSTNKNIT
+325 DGNSNIT
-333 GSKDDVT
+333 GSNANVT
-340 CNKVDALATFEYD
+340 CNKVDAVATFEYD

-361 TTNKGDAKPVY
+361 TSNNGDKKPVY
-372 FDLSK
+372 FDLDK

-385 KAVDESLV
+385 KAVDESLIDV
-393 NVTVTDKD
+393 AVTDKD
-401 GNGAEADFN
+401 GNDAAADFE
-410 AHKAGTYTVKAAIKD
+410 AHKAGTYTVKAAINDD
-425 TTYAL
+425 TYTL

-446 TAENVVVKDKNGK
+446 TAENVVVKYQGK

-464 EKAFDGN
+464 EKNYDGDDIV
-471 AIKAADFTIT
+471 ASDFEVTVTDAKGNVIEGST
-481 DAEGKVIDGTTAKLV
+481 QGLVDAEGKAV
-496 DADGKDVPEALN
+496 DKALN

-515 IENENVVFQGE
+515 IENDNVVFQGE

-544 AEKTKT
+544 AEESKT
-550 FDKTNNAA
+550 FDKTANAA

-565 TEVADLGLEYQ
+565 TEVADLGLKYQ

-610 EGEGIYTIEIAAA
+610 EDEGIYTIEIAAA

-634 AEVSITVADAA
+634 TEVSITVADEA

-650 DNCDPSAWYYNE
+650 DNVDSSAWYYNE
-662 VNKAAADDAQY
+662 VNKAAELGL
-673 MNGYSDTNLFG
+673 MNGYADTNLFG

-698 FNMAGNRTDM
+698 FNMAGHRADM

-721 ASFGDV
+721 ASFVDV

-749 GDGTFAPESNITREE
+749 GDGTFAPENNITREE

-792 ASAVDS
+792 ASVVDS

-820 TPLDNMTRAEAAAM
+820 TPLANMTRAEAAAM
-834 VVRYVG
+834 VVRYAG

>member
-58 FNAGTIALNNTF
+58 FNAGAIALDSTF
-70 SPVSGQTNQFTANA
+70 SPVSGKTNQFTANA

-92 LGTVTVTPKGQSEVT
+92 LGTVTVTPKGQSAVA

-143 YKGGQVSATI
+143 YKGGKVSATI
-153 TVKGASLDEAKLF
+153 TVKGASLANATLF
-166 QVNPDDANSVSDN
+166 QVNPDDAKDVSDTM
-179 KFTYTGNVLDLGVQI
+179 FTYTGNVLDLGVQVD
-194 GGKPLKAGTDYTI
+194 GKALKAGTDYTI
-207 KFVKTGEDANN
+207 KFVIAGGDANN

-224 KNAGSYYAVIT
+224 KNAGKYYAVIT

-250 EVAPFDLTGATVSV
+250 EVAQFDLASATISV
-264 ADVHGATAAKPST
+264 DDVYGATAAKPST
-277 PTSVKKG
+277 PTSVKSG
-284 SDELANPAEVK
+284 SDTLANPAEVK
-295 LTLTKW
+295 LEL
-301 ENGAESSTTPTWDA
+301 NGGQTWDA
-315 KGKYTFTAAV
+315 KGQYAFTAKA
-325 DSTNKNIT
+325 DGNKNIT
-333 GSKDDVT
+333 GTNANVT
-340 CNKVDALATFEYD
+340 CNKVDAVATFEYD

-361 TTNKGDAKPVY
+361 TSNNGDKKPVY
-372 FDLSK
+372 FDLGK

-385 KAVDESLV
+385 KAVAESLID
-393 NVTVTDKD
+393 VTVTDKD
-401 GNGAEADFN
+401 GNDATADFE
-410 AHKAGTYTVKAAIKD
+410 AHKAGTYTVKAAINDD
-425 TTYAL
+425 TYTL

-446 TAENVVVKDKNGK
+446 TAENVVVEYRGK

-464 EKAFDGN
+464 EKNYDGN
-471 AIKAADFTIT
+471 DIVASDFNVTVT
-481 DAEGKVIDGTTAKLV
+481 DAEGNVIEGSTQGLV
-496 DADGKDVPEALN
+496 DAEGKATDKALN

-544 AEKTKT
+544 AEQKAW
-550 FDKTNNAA
+550 FDQTENAVL
-558 ITYVPKG
+558 TYVQKG
-565 TEVADLGLEYQ
+565 TEVADLDLQYQ
-576 SGTDKDGKP
+576 SGVDEDGEP
-585 EWTPIPANDTKVTVK
+585 VFEALPAAAKVTVK

-610 EGEGIYTIEIAAA
+610 EEEGVYTIEIAAA

-634 AEVSITVADAA
+634 AEVSITVADEA

-650 DNCDPSAWYYNE
+650 DNVDSSAWYYNE
-662 VNKAAADDAQY
+662 VNKAAKLGL
-673 MNGYSDTNLFG
+673 MNGYAETDLFG

-698 FNMAGNRTDM
+698 FNMAGGRVDM

-713 SYNEIYGY
+713 YYNELYGY
-721 ASFGDV
+721 KSFDDV

-743 GIVTGY
+743 GIATGY
-749 GDGTFAPESNITREE
+749 GDGTFAPENNITREE

-820 TPLDNMTRAEAAAM
+820 TPLANMTRAEAAAM
-834 VVRYVG
+834 VVRYAG

>member
-34 AEAPAD
+34 AETPAD

-58 FNAGTIALNNTF
+58 FNAGTIALDSTF
-70 SPVSGQTNQFTANA
+70 SPVSGKTNQFTANA

-92 LGTVTVTPKGQSEVT
+92 LGTVTVVPKGQSAVA

-143 YKGGQVSATI
+143 YKGGKVSATI
-153 TVKGASLDEAKLF
+153 TVKGASLENATLF
-166 QVNPDDANSVSDN
+166 QVNPDDAKDVSDTT
-179 KFTYTGNVLDLGVQI
+179 FTYTGNVLDLGVQI
-194 GGKPLKAGTDYTI
+194 DGKALKAGTDYTI
-207 KFVKTGEDANN
+207 KFVKAGGDANN

-224 KNAGSYYAVIT
+224 RNAGKYYAVIT
-235 GQGNFVGNVKKIANV
+235 GQGNFVGNAKKIANV
-250 EVAPFDLTGATVSV
+250 EVAPFDLAGATISV
-264 ADVHGATAAKPST
+264 DDVYGATAAKPST
-277 PTSVKKG
+277 PTSVKNG
-284 SDELANPAEVK
+284 SDTLANPAEVK
-295 LTLTKW
+295 LTL
-301 ENGAESSTTPTWDA
+301 NDGQTWDA
-315 KGKYTFTAAV
+315 KGQYTFTAEAKGN
-325 DSTNKNIT
+325 SNIT
-333 GSKDDVT
+333 GTNANVT
-340 CNKVDALATFEYD
+340 CNKVDAVATFEYD

-361 TTNKGDAKPVY
+361 TSNNGDKKPVY
-372 FDLSK
+372 FDLAK
-377 IAAKDAAG
+377 IAAKDASG
-385 KAVDESLV
+385 KAVAESLID
-393 NVTVTDKD
+393 VTVTDKD
-401 GNGAEADFN
+401 GNDATADFE
-410 AHKAGTYTVKAAIKD
+410 AHKAGTYTVKAAINDD
-425 TTYAL
+425 TYTL

-446 TAENVVVKDKNGK
+446 TAENVVVEYQGK

-464 EKAFDGN
+464 EKNYDGHDIV
-471 AIKAADFTIT
+471 ASDFTVTVTDAKGSVIEGST
-481 DAEGKVIDGTTAKLV
+481 QGLVDAEGKATDK
-496 DADGKDVPEALN
+496 ALN

-515 IENENVVFQGE
+515 IENENVDFQGE

-532 INKVDLSTIKVG
+532 INKVDLSTIKVN
-544 AEKTKT
+544 AEQKAW
-550 FDKTNNAA
+550 FDRTENAA
-558 ITYVPKG
+558 LTYVQKG
-565 TEVADLGLEYQ
+565 TKVADLDLEYQ
-576 SGTDKDGKP
+576 SGTDEDGEP
-585 EWTPIPANDTKVTVK
+585 VWEALPAAAKVTVK

-610 EGEGIYTIEIAAA
+610 EEEGVYTIEITAA

-634 AEVSITVADAA
+634 AEVSVTVADEA

-650 DNCDPSAWYYNE
+650 DNVDSSAWYYNE
-662 VNKAAADDAQY
+662 VNKAAELGL
-673 MNGYSDTNLFG
+673 MNGYAETDLFG

-692 QVAQVL
+692 QVAEVL
-698 FNMAGNRTDM
+698 FNMAGGRADM

-713 SYNEIYGY
+713 SYNEVYGY
-721 ASFGDV
+721 KSFDDV

-749 GDGTFAPESNITREE
+749 GDGTFAPENNITREE

-779 TAGSAADFAAYGD
+779 TAGSAVDFAAYGD

-820 TPLDNMTRAEAAAM
+820 TPLANMTRAEAAAM
-834 VVRYVG
+834 VVRYAG

>member
-58 FNAGTIALNNTF
+58 FNAGTIALDSTF
-70 SPVSGQTNQFTANA
+70 SPVSGKTNQFTANA

-92 LGTVTVTPKGQSEVT
+92 LGTVTVVPKGQSAVA

-143 YKGGQVSATI
+143 YKGGKVSATI
-153 TVKGASLDEAKLF
+153 TVKGASLENATLF
-166 QVNPDDANSVSDN
+166 QVNPDDAKDVSDTT
-179 KFTYTGNVLDLGVQI
+179 FTYTGNVLDLGVQI
-194 GGKPLKAGTDYTI
+194 DGKALKAGTDYTI
-207 KFVKTGEDANN
+207 KFVKAGGDANN

-224 KNAGSYYAVIT
+224 RNAGKYYAVIT

-250 EVAPFDLTGATVSV
+250 EVAPFDLAGTTISV
-264 ADVHGATAAKPST
+264 DDVYGATAAKPST
-277 PTSVKKG
+277 PTSVKNG
-284 SDELANPAEVK
+284 SDTLANPAEVK
-295 LTLTKW
+295 LTL
-301 ENGAESSTTPTWDA
+301 NDGQTWDA
-315 KGKYTFTAAV
+315 KGQYTFTAEAKGN
-325 DSTNKNIT
+325 SNIT
-333 GSKDDVT
+333 GTNANVT
-340 CNKVDALATFEYD
+340 CNKVDAVATFEYD

-361 TTNKGDAKPVY
+361 TSNNGDKKPVY

-385 KAVDESLV
+385 KAVAESLID
-393 NVTVTDKD
+393 VTVTDKD
-401 GNGAEADFN
+401 GHDATADFT
-410 AHKAGTYTVKAAIKD
+410 AHKAGTYTVKAVINDD
-425 TTYAL
+425 TYTL

-446 TAENVVVKDKNGK
+446 TAENVVVEYQGK

-464 EKAFDGN
+464 EKAFDG
-471 AIKAADFTIT
+471 AVIEAGDFTISLT
-481 DAEGKVIDGTTAKLV
+481 DAEGEEIEGTTAKLV
-496 DADGKDVPEALN
+496 DADGKDVAEALN

-515 IENENVVFQGE
+515 IENENVDFQGE

-544 AEKTKT
+544 AEQKAEQ
-550 FDKTNNAA
+550 FTNTWNQVF
-558 ITYVPKG
+558 TYVQKN
-565 TEVADLGLEYQ
+565 TEVAALGLQYQ
-576 SGTDKDGKP
+576 SGTDEDGEP
-585 EWTPIPANDTKVTVK
+585 VWEALPAAAKVTVK

-610 EGEGIYTIEIAAA
+610 EDEGIYTIEISAA

-634 AEVSITVADAA
+634 AEVSVTVADEA

-650 DNCDPSAWYYNE
+650 DNVDSSAWYYNE
-662 VNKAAADDAQY
+662 VNKAAELGL
-673 MNGYSDTNLFG
+673 MNGYADTELFG

-698 FNMAGNRTDM
+698 YNMAGGRADM
-708 DLPEG
+708 DLGEG
-713 SYNEIYGY
+713 AYNELHGY
-721 ASFGDV
+721 KSFDDV

-749 GDGTFAPESNITREE
+749 GDGTFAPENNITREE

-820 TPLDNMTRAEAAAM
+820 TPLANMTRAEAAAM
-834 VVRYVG
+834 VVRYAG

>member
-40 EAQNDGI
+40 EVQNDGI
-47 ELLDTTSAVTL
+47 ELLDTTSPVTL
-58 FNAGTIALNNTF
+58 FNAGTIALGSTF

-92 LGTVTVTPKGQSEVT
+92 LGAVTVTPKGQSEVT

-143 YKGGQVSATI
+143 YKGGKVSATI
-153 TVKGASLDEAKLF
+153 TVKGASLENAELF
-166 QVNPDDANSVSDN
+166 QVNPDNAKDVSD
-179 KFTYTGNVLDLGVQI
+179 KTFTYTGNVLDLGVQI
-194 GGKPLKAGTDYTI
+194 GGKALKAGTDYTI
-207 KFVKTGEDANN
+207 KFVKAGGDANN

-224 KNAGSYYAVIT
+224 KNADTYYAVIT
-235 GQGNFVGNVKKIANV
+235 GQGNFVGNVKKIADV
-250 EVAPFDLTGATVSV
+250 KVDPFDLSKATVSV
-264 ADVHGATAAKPST
+264 DDVYGATAAKPST
-277 PTSVKKG
+277 PTSVKNG
-284 SDELANPAEVK
+284 SDVLANPAEVK
-295 LTLTKW
+295 LTL
-301 ENGAESSTTPTWDA
+301 NGDKTWDA
-315 KGKYTFTAAV
+315 KGEYTFTAKADV
-325 DSTNKNIT
+325 NNANIT
-333 GSKDDVT
+333 GEKTDVT
-340 CNKVDALATFEYD
+340 CNKVDAVATFEYD

-361 TTNKGDAKPVY
+361 TSNNGDKKPVY
-372 FDLSK
+372 FDLDK

-385 KAVDESLV
+385 KAVDESLLD
-393 NVTVTDKD
+393 VTVTDKN
-401 GNGAEADFN
+401 GNNATADFN
-410 AHKAGTYTVKAAIKD
+410 AHKAGTYTVKAAINDD
-425 TTYAL
+425 TYTL

-446 TAENVVVKDKNGK
+446 TAENVVVKYQGK

-464 EKAFDGN
+464 EKNYDGDDIV
-471 AIKAADFTIT
+471 ASDFEVTVTDAKGNVIEGST
-481 DAEGKVIDGTTAKLV
+481 QGLVDAEGKAV
-496 DADGKDVPEALN
+496 DKALN

-515 IENENVVFQGE
+515 IENDNVVFQGE

-544 AEKTKT
+544 AEESKT
-550 FDKTNNAA
+550 FDKTANAA

-565 TEVADLGLEYQ
+565 TEVADLGLKYQ

-610 EGEGIYTIEIAAA
+610 EDEGIYTIEIAAA

-634 AEVSITVADAA
+634 TEVSITVADEA

-650 DNCDPSAWYYNE
+650 DNVDSSAWYYNE
-662 VNKAAADDAQY
+662 VNKAAELDL
-673 MNGYSDTNLFG
+673 MNGYADTNLFG

-698 FNMAGNRTDM
+698 FNMAGHRADM

-721 ASFGDV
+721 ASFVDV

-749 GDGTFAPESNITREE
+749 GDGTFAPENNITREE

-792 ASAVDS
+792 ASVVDS

-820 TPLDNMTRAEAAAM
+820 TPLANMTRAEAAAM
-834 VVRYVG
+834 VVRYAG

>member
-40 EAQNDGI
+40 EVQNDGI
-47 ELLDTTSAVTL
+47 ELLDTTSPVTL
-58 FNAGTIALNNTF
+58 FNAGTIALGSTF

-92 LGTVTVTPKGQSEVT
+92 LGAVTVTPKGQSEVT

-143 YKGGQVSATI
+143 YKGGKVSATI
-153 TVKGASLDEAKLF
+153 TVKGASLENAELF
-166 QVNPDDANSVSDN
+166 QVNPDNAKDVSD
-179 KFTYTGNVLDLGVQI
+179 KTFTYTGNVLDLGVQI
-194 GGKPLKAGTDYTI
+194 GGKALKAGTDYTI
-207 KFVKTGEDANN
+207 KFVKAGGDANN

-224 KNAGSYYAVIT
+224 KNADTYYAVIT
-235 GQGNFVGNVKKIANV
+235 GQGNFVGNVKKIADV
-250 EVAPFDLTGATVSV
+250 KVDPFDLSKATVSV
-264 ADVHGATAAKPST
+264 DDVYGATAAKPST
-277 PTSVKKG
+277 PTSVKNG
-284 SDELANPAEVK
+284 SDVLANPAEVK
-295 LTLTKW
+295 LTL
-301 ENGAESSTTPTWDA
+301 NGDKTWDA
-315 KGKYTFTAAV
+315 KGEYTFTAKA
-325 DSTNKNIT
+325 DMNNANIT
-333 GSKDDVT
+333 GEKTDVT
-340 CNKVDALATFEYD
+340 CNKVDAVATFEYD

-361 TTNKGDAKPVY
+361 TSNNGDKKPVY
-372 FDLSK
+372 FDLDK

-385 KAVDESLV
+385 KAVDESLLD
-393 NVTVTDKD
+393 VTVTDKN
-401 GNGAEADFN
+401 GNNATADFN
-410 AHKAGTYTVKAAIKD
+410 AHKAGTYTVKAAINDD
-425 TTYAL
+425 TYTL

-446 TAENVVVKDKNGK
+446 TAENVVVKYQGK

-464 EKAFDGN
+464 EKNYDGDDIV
-471 AIKAADFTIT
+471 ASDFEVTVTDAKGNVIEGST
-481 DAEGKVIDGTTAKLV
+481 QGLVDAEGKAV
-496 DADGKDVPEALN
+496 DKALN

-515 IENENVVFQGE
+515 IENDNVVFQGE

-544 AEKTKT
+544 AEESKT
-550 FDKTNNAA
+550 FDKTANAA

-565 TEVADLGLEYQ
+565 TEVADLGLKYQ

-610 EGEGIYTIEIAAA
+610 EDEGIYTIEIAAA

-634 AEVSITVADAA
+634 TEVSITVADEA

-650 DNCDPSAWYYNE
+650 DNVDSSAWYYNE
-662 VNKAAADDAQY
+662 VNKAAKLGL
-673 MNGYSDTNLFG
+673 MNGYADTNLFG

-698 FNMAGNRTDM
+698 FNMAGHRADM

-721 ASFGDV
+721 ASFVDV

-749 GDGTFAPESNITREE
+749 GDGTFAPENNITREE

-792 ASAVDS
+792 ASVVDS

-820 TPLDNMTRAEAAAM
+820 TPLANMTRAEAAAM
-834 VVRYVG
+834 VVRYAG

>member
-58 FNAGTIALNNTF
+58 FNAGTIALDSTF
-70 SPVSGQTNQFTANA
+70 SPVSGKTNQFTANA
-84 TTDGTALD
+84 ATDGSALD
-92 LGTVTVTPKGQSEVT
+92 LGTVTVTPKGQSAVT

-143 YKGGQVSATI
+143 YKGGKVSATI
-153 TVKGASLDEAKLF
+153 TVKGASLANATLF
-166 QVNPDDANSVSDN
+166 QVNPDDAKDVSDTT
-179 KFTYTGNVLDLGVQI
+179 FTYTGNVLDLGVQI
-194 GGKPLKAGTDYTI
+194 DGKALKAGTDYTI
-207 KFVKTGEDANN
+207 KFVKAGGDANN

-224 KNAGSYYAVIT
+224 KNAGKYYAVIT
-235 GQGNFVGNVKKIANV
+235 GQGNFTGNVKKITNV
-250 EVAPFDLTGATVSV
+250 EVAQFDLASATISV
-264 ADVHGATAAKPST
+264 DDVYGATAAKPST
-277 PTSVKKG
+277 PTSIKSG
-284 SDELANPAEVK
+284 SDVLANPAEVK
-295 LTLTKW
+295 LTL
-301 ENGAESSTTPTWDA
+301 NDGQTWDA
-315 KGKYTFTAAV
+315 KGQYTFTAKA
-325 DSTNKNIT
+325 DGNTNIA
-333 GSKDDVT
+333 GSNANVT
-340 CNKVDALATFEYD
+340 CNKVDAVATFEYD

-361 TTNKGDAKPVY
+361 TSNNGDKKPVY
-372 FDLSK
+372 FDLGK

-385 KAVDESLV
+385 KAVDESLIA
-393 NVTVTDKD
+393 VTVTDKD
-401 GNGAEADFN
+401 GNDATADFEV
-410 AHKAGTYTVKAAIKD
+410 HKAGTYTVKAAINDD
-425 TTYAL
+425 TYTL

-446 TAENVVVKDKNGK
+446 TAENVVVEYQGK

-464 EKAFDGN
+464 EKAFDGQDIV
-471 AIKAADFTIT
+471 ASDFTVTVADAKGNVIEGST
-481 DAEGKVIDGTTAKLV
+481 QGLVDAEGKATDK
-496 DADGKDVPEALN
+496 ALN

-515 IENENVVFQGE
+515 IENENVDFQGE

-532 INKVDLSTIKVG
+532 INKVDLSTIKVN
-544 AEKTKT
+544 AEQKAW
-550 FDKTNNAA
+550 FDNTDNAVL
-558 ITYVPKG
+558 TYVPKD
-565 TEVADLGLEYQ
+565 TEVAALDLQYQ
-576 SGTDKDGKP
+576 SGTDEDGKP
-585 EWTPIPANDTKVTVK
+585 VWEALPAAAKVTVK

-610 EGEGIYTIEIAAA
+610 EDEGIYTIEISAA
-623 DDDAAL
+623 DDDATL

-634 AEVSITVADAA
+634 AEVSITVADEA
-645 NLKFA
+645 NLRFA
-650 DNCDPSAWYYNE
+650 DNVDSSAWYYSE
-662 VNKAAADDAQY
+662 VNKAAELGL
-673 MNGYSDTNLFG
+673 MNGYAETDLFG

-698 FNMAGNRTDM
+698 FNMADGRADM
-708 DLPEG
+708 DLGEG
-713 SYNEIYGY
+713 AYNELYGY
-721 ASFGDV
+721 KSFDDV

-749 GDGTFAPESNITREE
+749 GDGTFAPENNITREE

-792 ASAVDS
+792 ASSVDS

-820 TPLDNMTRAEAAAM
+820 TPLANMTRAEAAAM
-834 VVRYVG
+834 VVRYAG

>member
-58 FNAGTIALNNTF
+58 FNAGTIALNSTF
-70 SPVSGQTNQFTANA
+70 SPASGQTNQFTANA
-84 TTDGTALD
+84 TTDGSALN

-125 EIKAPGTYTVSV
+125 EIKAPGTYTVTV

-143 YKGGQVSATI
+143 YEGGQVSATI
-153 TVKGASLDEAKLF
+153 TVKGASLEKAELF
-166 QVNPDDANSVSDN
+166 QVNPDNAKDVSD
-179 KFTYTGNVLDLGVQI
+179 KTFTYTGNVLDLGVQI
-194 GGKPLKAGTDYTI
+194 DGKALKAGTDYTI
-207 KFVKTGEDANN
+207 KFVKAGGDANN

-224 KNAGSYYAVIT
+224 KNAGKYYAVIT
-235 GQGNFVGNVKKIANV
+235 GQGNFVGNVKKIADV
-250 EVAPFDLTGATVSV
+250 EVAQFDLASATISI
-264 ADVHGATAAKPST
+264 ADVYGATAAKPST
-277 PTSVKKG
+277 PTSVKNG

-295 LTLTKW
+295 LTL
-301 ENGAESSTTPTWDA
+301 NDGQTWDA
-315 KGKYTFTAAV
+315 KGQYTFTAKAEGN
-325 DSTNKNIT
+325 SNIT
-333 GSKDDVT
+333 GSKADVT
-340 CNKVDALATFEYD
+340 CKKVDALATFEYD

-361 TTNKGDAKPVY
+361 TSNNGDKKPVY
-372 FDLSK
+372 FDLDK

-393 NVTVTDKD
+393 DVTVTDKN
-401 GNGAEADFN
+401 GNNATADFN
-410 AHKAGTYTVKAAIKD
+410 AHKAGTYTVKAAINDD
-425 TTYAL
+425 TYTL
-430 GGSAECKVVIK
+430 GGSAECKVSIK

-446 TAENVVVKDKNGK
+446 TAENVVVKYNGK

-464 EKAFDGN
+464 EKNYDGDDIV
-471 AIKAADFTIT
+471 ASDFEVTVTDAKGNVIEGST
-481 DAEGKVIDGTTAKLV
+481 QGLVDAEGKATDK
-496 DADGKDVPEALN
+496 ALN

-515 IENENVVFQGE
+515 IENPNVVFEGD

-532 INKVDLSTIKVG
+532 INKVDLSTIRVT
-544 AEKTKT
+544 AEQTKE

-558 ITYVPKG
+558 ITYVLKG
-565 TEVADLGLEYQ
+565 IEVADLGLEYQ
-576 SGTDKDGKP
+576 SGTNENGKP
-585 EWTPIPANDTKVTVK
+585 EWKPLPAAAKVTVK

-610 EGEGIYTIEIAAA
+610 EDEGIYTIEISAA
-623 DDDAAL
+623 DDDAVL

-634 AEVSITVADAA
+634 AEVSITVAAEA
-645 NLKFA
+645 NLVFA
-650 DNCDPSAWYYNE
+650 DNVDSSAWYYNE
-662 VNKAAADDAQY
+662 VNKAAELGL
-673 MNGYSDTNLFG
+673 MTGYADTNLFG

-698 FNMAGNRTDM
+698 FNMAGGRADM

-721 ASFGDV
+721 ASFSDV

-736 IAWAKAA
+736 IAWAKVT

-749 GDGTFAPESNITREE
+749 GDGTFAPENNITREE

-779 TAGSAADFAAYGD
+779 TAGSASDFAAYGD

-807 VKGGYMGKNTNVL
+807 VKGGYMGKDTNVL
-820 TPLDNMTRAEAAAM
+820 TPLANMTRAEAAAM
-834 VVRYVG
+834 VVRYHG

>member
-58 FNAGTIALNNTF
+58 FNAGTIALDSTF
-70 SPVSGQTNQFTANA
+70 SPVSGKTNQFTANA
-84 TTDGTALD
+84 TTDGSALD
-92 LGTVTVTPKGQSEVT
+92 LGTVTVTPKGQSAVPV
-107 ATGDD
+107 AGDD

-143 YKGGQVSATI
+143 YKGGKVSATI
-153 TVKGASLDEAKLF
+153 TVKGASLANATLF
-166 QVNPDDANSVSDN
+166 QVNPDDAKDVSDTT
-179 KFTYTGNVLDLGVQI
+179 FTYTGNVLDLGVQI
-194 GGKPLKAGTDYTI
+194 DGKALKAGTDYTI
-207 KFVKTGEDANN
+207 KFVKAGGDANN

-224 KNAGSYYAVIT
+224 KNADKYYAVIT
-235 GQGNFVGNVKKIANV
+235 GQGNFTGNVKKIANV
-250 EVAPFDLTGATVSV
+250 TVDPFDLASATISV
-264 ADVHGATAAKPST
+264 DDVYGATAAKPST
-277 PTSVKKG
+277 PTSVKSG
-284 SDELANPAEVK
+284 SDVLANPAEVK
-295 LTLTKW
+295 LTL
-301 ENGAESSTTPTWDA
+301 NDGQTWDA
-315 KGKYTFTAAV
+315 KSQYTFTAEAKGN
-325 DSTNKNIT
+325 SNIT
-333 GSKDDVT
+333 GSNANVT
-340 CNKVDALATFEYD
+340 CNKVDAVATFEYD

-361 TTNKGDAKPVY
+361 TSNNGDKKPVY
-372 FDLSK
+372 FDLGK

-385 KAVDESLV
+385 KAVAESLID
-393 NVTVTDKD
+393 VTVTDKD
-401 GNGAEADFN
+401 GNDATADFE
-410 AHKAGTYTVKAAIKD
+410 AHKAGTYTVKAAINDD
-425 TTYAL
+425 TYTL

-446 TAENVVVKDKNGK
+446 TAENVVVKYNGK

-464 EKAFDGN
+464 EKNYDGDDIV
-471 AIKAADFTIT
+471 ASDFEVTVTDAKGNVIEGST
-481 DAEGKVIDGTTAKLV
+481 QGLVDAEGKAV
-496 DADGKDVPEALN
+496 DKALN

-515 IENENVVFQGE
+515 IENEDVDFQGE

-544 AEKTKT
+544 AQQKAW
-550 FDKTNNAA
+550 FDQIVNPVL
-558 ITYVPKG
+558 TYVQKD
-565 TEVADLGLEYQ
+565 TEVANLGLEYQ
-576 SGTDKDGKP
+576 SGTDENGKP
-585 EWTPIPANDTKVTVK
+585 EWEALPAAAKVTVK

-610 EGEGIYTIEIAAA
+610 EDEGIYTIEISAA

-634 AEVSITVADAA
+634 AAVSITVADAD
-645 NLKFA
+645 NLRFA
-650 DNCDPSAWYYNE
+650 DNVDSSAWYYSE
-662 VNKAAADDAQY
+662 VNKAAELGL
-673 MNGYSDTNLFG
+673 MNGYADTDLFG

-698 FNMAGNRTDM
+698 YNMAGGRADM

-721 ASFGDV
+721 ASFDDV

-749 GDGTFAPESNITREE
+749 GDGTFAPENNITREE

-820 TPLDNMTRAEAAAM
+820 TPLANMTRAEAAAM
-834 VVRYVG
+834 VVRYAG

>member
-1 MTACKDSLNGK
+1 M
-12 KAVSATLAG
+12 
-21 VLAVGMVPAAAFA
+21 
-34 AEAPAD
+34 
-40 EAQNDGI
+40 
-47 ELLDTTSAVTL
+47 
-58 FNAGTIALNNTF
+58 
-70 SPVSGQTNQFTANA
+70 SGQTNQFTANA
-84 TTDGTALD
+84 TTNGTALD
-92 LGTVTVTPKGQSEVT
+92 LGTVTVTPKGQSAVT
-107 ATGDD
+107 VAGDD
-112 FKVTITKDGTEVK
+112 FKMTITKDGTEVK
-125 EIKAPGTYTVSV
+125 EIKAPGTYTVTV

-143 YKGGQVSATI
+143 YEGGQVSATI
-153 TVKGASLDEAKLF
+153 TVKGASLENAELF
-166 QVNPDDANSVSDN
+166 QVNPDNAKDVSDK

-194 GGKPLKAGTDYTI
+194 GGKALKAGTDYTI
-207 KFVKTGEDANN
+207 KFVKAGGDANN

-224 KNAGSYYAVIT
+224 KNADTYYAVIT
-235 GQGNFVGNVKKIANV
+235 GQGNFVGNVKKIADV
-250 EVAPFDLTGATVSV
+250 TVDPFDLSKATVSV
-264 ADVHGATAAKPST
+264 DDVYGATAAKPST
-277 PTSVKKG
+277 PTSVKNG
-284 SDELANPAEVK
+284 SDVLANPAEVK
-295 LTLTKW
+295 LTL
-301 ENGAESSTTPTWDA
+301 NGDKTWDA
-315 KGKYTFTAAV
+315 KGEYTFTAKAEGN
-325 DSTNKNIT
+325 SNIT
-333 GSKDDVT
+333 GSKADVT
-340 CNKVDALATFEYD
+340 CKKVDALATFEYD

-361 TTNKGDAKPVY
+361 TSNNGDKKPVY
-372 FDLSK
+372 FDLDK

-385 KAVDESLV
+385 KAVDESLIK
-393 NVTVTDKD
+393 VTVTDKD
-401 GNGAEADFN
+401 GNNAKTDFE
-410 AHKAGTYTVKAAIKD
+410 AHKAGTYTVKAAINDD
-425 TTYAL
+425 TYTL

-464 EKAFDGN
+464 EKNYDGD
-471 AIKAADFTIT
+471 AIVASEFIIT
-481 DAEGKVIDGTTAKLV
+481 DADGNEIEGTTAKLV

-544 AEKTKT
+544 AEESKT
-550 FDKTNNAA
+550 FDKTANAA

-565 TEVADLGLEYQ
+565 TEVAGLNLQYQ
-576 SGTDKDGKP
+576 SGTDEDGEPVWKAL
-585 EWTPIPANDTKVTVK
+585 PAAAKVTVK

-610 EGEGIYTIEIAAA
+610 ENEGIYTIEISAA

-634 AEVSITVADAA
+634 AEVSITVADED

-650 DNCDPSAWYYNE
+650 DNVDSSAWYYNE
-662 VNKAAADDAQY
+662 VNKAAKLGL
-673 MNGYSDTNLFG
+673 MNGYADTNLFG

-698 FNMAGNRTDM
+698 FNMAGGRADE

-713 SYNEIYGY
+713 SYNELYGY
-721 ASFGDV
+721 ASFSDV

-749 GDGTFAPESNITREE
+749 GDGTFAPENNITREE

-807 VKGGYMGKNTNVL
+807 VKGGYMGKNTDVL
-820 TPLDNMTRAEAAAM
+820 TPLANMTRAETAAM
-834 VVRYVG
+834 VVRYHG

>member
-40 EAQNDGI
+40 EVQNDGI
-47 ELLDTTSAVTL
+47 ELLDTTSPVTL
-58 FNAGTIALNNTF
+58 FNAGTIALGSTF

-92 LGTVTVTPKGQSEVT
+92 LGAVTVTPKGQSEVT

-143 YKGGQVSATI
+143 YKGGKVSATI
-153 TVKGASLDEAKLF
+153 TVKGASLENAELF
-166 QVNPDDANSVSDN
+166 QVNPDNAKDVSDTM
-179 KFTYTGNVLDLGVQI
+179 FTYTGNVLDLGVQI
-194 GGKPLKAGTDYTI
+194 GGKALKAGTDYTI
-207 KFVKTGEDANN
+207 KFVKAGGDANN

-224 KNAGSYYAVIT
+224 KNADTYYAVIT
-235 GQGNFVGNVKKIANV
+235 GQGNFVGNVKKIADV
-250 EVAPFDLTGATVSV
+250 KVDPFDLSKATVSV
-264 ADVHGATAAKPST
+264 DDVYGATAAKPST
-277 PTSVKKG
+277 PTSVKNG
-284 SDELANPAEVK
+284 SDVLANPAEVK
-295 LTLTKW
+295 LTL
-301 ENGAESSTTPTWDA
+301 NGDKTWDA
-315 KGKYTFTAAV
+315 KGEYTFTAKADV
-325 DSTNKNIT
+325 NNANIT
-333 GSKDDVT
+333 GEKTDVT
-340 CNKVDALATFEYD
+340 CNKVDAVATFEYD

-361 TTNKGDAKPVY
+361 TSNNGDKKPVY
-372 FDLSK
+372 FDLDK

-385 KAVDESLV
+385 KAVDESLLD
-393 NVTVTDKD
+393 VTVTDKN
-401 GNGAEADFN
+401 GNNATADFN
-410 AHKAGTYTVKAAIKD
+410 AHKAGTYTVKAAINDD
-425 TTYAL
+425 TYTL

-446 TAENVVVKDKNGK
+446 TAENVVVKYQGK

-464 EKAFDGN
+464 EKNYDGDDIV
-471 AIKAADFTIT
+471 ASDFEVTVTDAKGNVIEGST
-481 DAEGKVIDGTTAKLV
+481 QGLVDAEGKAV
-496 DADGKDVPEALN
+496 DKALN

-515 IENENVVFQGE
+515 IENDNVVFQGE

-544 AEKTKT
+544 AEESKT
-550 FDKTNNAA
+550 FDKTANAA

-565 TEVADLGLEYQ
+565 TEVADLGLKYQ

-610 EGEGIYTIEIAAA
+610 EDEGIYTIEIAAA

-634 AEVSITVADAA
+634 TEVSITVADEA

-650 DNCDPSAWYYNE
+650 DNVDSSAWYYSE
-662 VNKAAADDAQY
+662 VNKAAELGL
-673 MNGYSDTNLFG
+673 MNGYADTNLFG

-698 FNMAGNRTDM
+698 FNMAGHRADM

-721 ASFGDV
+721 ASFVDV

-749 GDGTFAPESNITREE
+749 GDGTFAPENNITREE

-792 ASAVDS
+792 ASVVDS

-820 TPLDNMTRAEAAAM
+820 TPLANMTRAEAAAM
-834 VVRYVG
+834 VVRYAG

>member
-40 EAQNDGI
+40 EVQNDGI
-47 ELLDTTSAVTL
+47 ELLDTTSPVTL
-58 FNAGTIALNNTF
+58 FNAGTIALGSTF

-92 LGTVTVTPKGQSEVT
+92 LGAVTVTPKGQSEVT

-143 YKGGQVSATI
+143 YKGGKVSATI
-153 TVKGASLDEAKLF
+153 TVKGASLENAELF
-166 QVNPDDANSVSDN
+166 QVNPDNAKDVSD
-179 KFTYTGNVLDLGVQI
+179 KTFTYTGNVLDLGVQI
-194 GGKPLKAGTDYTI
+194 GGKALKAGTDYTI
-207 KFVKTGEDANN
+207 KFVKAGGDANN

-224 KNAGSYYAVIT
+224 KNADTYYAVIT
-235 GQGNFVGNVKKIANV
+235 GQGNFVGNVKKIADV
-250 EVAPFDLTGATVSV
+250 KVDPFDLSKATVSV
-264 ADVHGATAAKPST
+264 DDVYGATAAKPST
-277 PTSVKKG
+277 PTSVKNG
-284 SDELANPAEVK
+284 SDVLANPAEVK
-295 LTLTKW
+295 LTL
-301 ENGAESSTTPTWDA
+301 NGDKTWDA
-315 KGKYTFTAAV
+315 KGEYTFTAKADV
-325 DSTNKNIT
+325 NNANIT
-333 GSKDDVT
+333 GEKTDVT
-340 CNKVDALATFEYD
+340 CNKVDAVATFEYD

-361 TTNKGDAKPVY
+361 TSNNGDKKPVY
-372 FDLSK
+372 FDLDK

-385 KAVDESLV
+385 KAVDESLLD
-393 NVTVTDKD
+393 VTVTDKN
-401 GNGAEADFN
+401 GNNATADFN
-410 AHKAGTYTVKAAIKD
+410 AHKAGTYTVKAAINDD
-425 TTYAL
+425 TYTL

-446 TAENVVVKDKNGK
+446 TAENVVVKYQGK

-464 EKAFDGN
+464 EKNYDGDDIV
-471 AIKAADFTIT
+471 ASDFEVTVTDAKGNVIEGST
-481 DAEGKVIDGTTAKLV
+481 QGLVDAEGKAV
-496 DADGKDVPEALN
+496 DKALN

-515 IENENVVFQGE
+515 IENDNVVFQGE

-544 AEKTKT
+544 AEESKT
-550 FDKTNNAA
+550 FDKTANAA

-565 TEVADLGLEYQ
+565 TEVADLGLKYQ

-610 EGEGIYTIEIAAA
+610 EDEGIYTIEIAAA

-634 AEVSITVADAA
+634 TEVSITVADEA

-650 DNCDPSAWYYNE
+650 DNVDSSAWYYNE
-662 VNKAAADDAQY
+662 VNKAAELGL
-673 MNGYSDTNLFG
+673 MNGYADTNLFG

-698 FNMAGNRTDM
+698 FNMAGHSADM

-721 ASFGDV
+721 ASFVDV

-749 GDGTFAPESNITREE
+749 GDGTFAPENNITREE

-792 ASAVDS
+792 ASVVDS

-820 TPLDNMTRAEAAAM
+820 TPLANMTRAEAAAM
-834 VVRYVG
+834 VVRYAG

>member
-58 FNAGTIALNNTF
+58 FNAGTIALDSAF
-70 SPVSGQTNQFTANA
+70 SPVSGKTNQFTANA

-92 LGTVTVTPKGQSEVT
+92 LGTVTVTPKGQSAVT
-107 ATGDD
+107 VAGDD

-143 YKGGQVSATI
+143 YKGGKVSATI
-153 TVKGASLDEAKLF
+153 TVKGASLENATLF
-166 QVNPDDANSVSDN
+166 QVNPDDAKDVSDTT
-179 KFTYTGNVLDLGVQI
+179 FTYTGNVLDLGVQI
-194 GGKPLKAGTDYTI
+194 GGKALKAGTDYTI
-207 KFVKTGEDANN
+207 KFVKAGGDANN

-224 KNAGSYYAVIT
+224 KNAGKYYAVIT

-250 EVAPFDLTGATVSV
+250 TVNPFDLASATISV
-264 ADVHGATAAKPST
+264 DDVYGATAAKPST
-277 PTSVKKG
+277 PTSVKNG
-284 SDELANPAEVK
+284 SDVLANPADVK
-295 LTLTKW
+295 LTL
-301 ENGAESSTTPTWDA
+301 NDGQTWDA
-315 KGKYTFTAAV
+315 KGQYTFTAEAKGN
-325 DSTNKNIT
+325 SNIT
-333 GSKDDVT
+333 GTNANVT
-340 CNKVDALATFEYD
+340 CNKVDAVATFEYD

-361 TTNKGDAKPVY
+361 TSNNGDKKPVY
-372 FDLSK
+372 FDLAK

-385 KAVDESLV
+385 KAVAESLID
-393 NVTVTDKD
+393 VTVTDKD
-401 GNGAEADFN
+401 GNDATAAFEA
-410 AHKAGTYTVKAAIKD
+410 HEAGTYTVKAAINDD
-425 TTYAL
+425 TYTL

-446 TAENVVVKDKNGK
+446 TAENVVVEYQGK

-464 EKAFDGN
+464 EKAFDGA
-471 AIKAADFTIT
+471 AIEAGDFTIT
-481 DAEGKVIDGTTAKLV
+481 VTDAEGEEIEGTTAKLV
-496 DADGKDVPEALN
+496 DAEGKDVTEAVN

-515 IENENVVFQGE
+515 IENENVDFQGE

-544 AEKTKT
+544 AEQTKE
-550 FDKTNNAA
+550 FDETNNAA
-558 ITYVPKG
+558 ITFVAKG

-576 SGTDKDGKP
+576 SGTNEDG
-585 EWTPIPANDTKVTVK
+585 ESVWEALPAAAKVAVK

-610 EGEGIYTIEIAAA
+610 EDEGIYTIEISAA

-634 AEVSITVADAA
+634 AEVSITVADED
-645 NLKFA
+645 NLVFA
-650 DNCDPSAWYYNE
+650 DNVDSSAWYYNE
-662 VNKAAADDAQY
+662 VNKAAELGL
-673 MNGYSDTNLFG
+673 MNGYAETDLFG

-698 FNMAGNRTDM
+698 FNMAGGRADM
-708 DLPEG
+708 NLGEG
-713 SYNEIYGY
+713 AYNELYGY
-721 ASFGDV
+721 KSFDDV

-749 GDGTFAPESNITREE
+749 GDGTFAPENNITREE

-820 TPLDNMTRAEAAAM
+820 TPLANMTRAEAAAM
-834 VVRYVG
+834 VVRYAG

>member
-1 MTACKDSLNGK
+1 MTACKDSLSGK

-40 EAQNDGI
+40 EVQNDGI
-47 ELLDTTSAVTL
+47 ELLDTTSPMTL
-58 FNAGTIALNNTF
+58 FNAGTIELGSAF

-92 LGTVTVTPKGQSEVT
+92 LGTVTVTPKGQAAVI

-112 FKVTITKDGTEVK
+112 FKVTIAKDGSEVS
-125 EIKAPGTYTVSV
+125 EIKAPGAYTVTV

-143 YKGGQVSATI
+143 YKGGKVSATI
-153 TVKGASLDEAKLF
+153 TVKGASLANATLF
-166 QVNPDDANSVSDN
+166 QVNPDDAKDVSDTT
-179 KFTYTGNVLDLGVQI
+179 FTYTGNVLDLGVQVD
-194 GGKPLKAGTDYTI
+194 GKALKAGTDYTI
-207 KFVKTGEDANN
+207 KFVNAGGDANN

-224 KNAGSYYAVIT
+224 KNAGKYYAGIT
-235 GQGNFVGNVKKIANV
+235 GQGNFVGNVKKIADV
-250 EVAPFDLTGATVSV
+250 KVDPFKLSEATVSV
-264 ADVHGATAAKPST
+264 DDVYGATAAKPST
-277 PTSVKKG
+277 PTSVKNG
-284 SDELANPAEVK
+284 SDVLANPAEVK
-295 LTLTKW
+295 LTL
-301 ENGAESSTTPTWDA
+301 NDGQTWDA
-315 KGKYTFTAAV
+315 KGQYAFTAKA
-325 DSTNKNIT
+325 DGNTNIT
-333 GSKDDVT
+333 GGNANVT
-340 CNKVDALATFEYD
+340 CSKVDAVATFEYD

-361 TTNKGDAKPVY
+361 TSNNGDKKPVY
-372 FDLSK
+372 FDLDK

-385 KAVDESLV
+385 KAVDKSLLD
-393 NVTVTDKD
+393 VTVTDKN
-401 GNGAEADFN
+401 GNNATADFN
-410 AHKAGTYTVKAAIKD
+410 AHKAGTYTVKAAIND
-425 TTYAL
+425 NTYTM

-446 TAENVVVKDKNGK
+446 TAENVVVKYQGK

-471 AIKAADFTIT
+471 AIKATDFTIT
-481 DAEGKVIDGTTAKLV
+481 DAEGKEIDGTTAKLV
-496 DADGKDVPEALN
+496 DADGKDVTEALN

-544 AEKTKT
+544 AEQKAWLDHTE
-550 FDKTNNAA
+550 NPVL
-558 ITYVPKG
+558 TYVQKG
-565 TEVADLGLEYQ
+565 TEVADLDLEYQ
-576 SGTDKDGKP
+576 SGTDENGEP
-585 EWTPIPANDTKVTVK
+585 VWEALPAAAKVTVK

-610 EGEGIYTIEIAAA
+610 EDEGIYTIEIAAA

-634 AEVSITVADAA
+634 TEVSITVADEA

-650 DNCDPSAWYYNE
+650 DNVDSSAWYYNE
-662 VNKAAADDAQY
+662 VNKAAELGL
-673 MNGYSDTNLFG
+673 MNGYADTNLFG

-698 FNMAGNRTDM
+698 FNMAGHRADM
-708 DLPEG
+708 GLPEG

-721 ASFGDV
+721 ASFVDV

-749 GDGTFAPESNITREE
+749 GDGTFAPENNITREE

-820 TPLDNMTRAEAAAM
+820 TPLANMTRAEAAAM
-834 VVRYVG
+834 VVRYAG

>member
-34 AEAPAD
+34 AETPAD

-58 FNAGTIALNNTF
+58 FNAGTIALDSTF
-70 SPVSGQTNQFTANA
+70 SPVSGKTNQFTANA
-84 TTDGTALD
+84 TTDGSALD
-92 LGTVTVTPKGQSEVT
+92 LGTVTVVPKGQSAVA

-143 YKGGQVSATI
+143 YKGGKVSATI
-153 TVKGASLDEAKLF
+153 TVKGASLANATLF
-166 QVNPDDANSVSDN
+166 QVNPDDAKDVSDTT
-179 KFTYTGNVLDLGVQI
+179 FTYTGNVLDLGVQI
-194 GGKPLKAGTDYTI
+194 DGKALKAGTDYTI
-207 KFVKTGEDANN
+207 KFVKAGGDANN

-224 KNAGSYYAVIT
+224 RNAGKYYAVIT

-250 EVAPFDLTGATVSV
+250 EVAPFDLAGATISV
-264 ADVHGATAAKPST
+264 DDVYGATAAKPST
-277 PTSVKKG
+277 PTSVKNG
-284 SDELANPAEVK
+284 SDTLANPAEVK
-295 LTLTKW
+295 LTL
-301 ENGAESSTTPTWDA
+301 NDGQTWDA
-315 KGKYTFTAAV
+315 KGQYTFTAEAKGN
-325 DSTNKNIT
+325 SNIT
-333 GSKDDVT
+333 GTNANVT
-340 CNKVDALATFEYD
+340 CNKVDAVATFEYD

-361 TTNKGDAKPVY
+361 TSNNGDKKPVY
-372 FDLSK
+372 FDLAK

-385 KAVDESLV
+385 KAVAESLID
-393 NVTVTDKD
+393 VTVTDKD
-401 GNGAEADFN
+401 GNDATADFE
-410 AHKAGTYTVKAAIKD
+410 AHKAGTYTVKAAINDD
-425 TTYAL
+425 TYTL

-446 TAENVVVKDKNGK
+446 TAENVVVEYQGK

-464 EKAFDGN
+464 EKNYDGHDIV
-471 AIKAADFTIT
+471 ASDFTVTVTDAKGSVIEGST
-481 DAEGKVIDGTTAKLV
+481 QGLVDAEGKATDK
-496 DADGKDVPEALN
+496 ALN

-515 IENENVVFQGE
+515 IENENVDFQGE

-532 INKVDLSTIKVG
+532 INKVDLSTIKVN
-544 AEKTKT
+544 AEQKAW
-550 FDKTNNAA
+550 FDRTENAA
-558 ITYVPKG
+558 LTYVQKG
-565 TEVADLGLEYQ
+565 TKVADLDLEYQ
-576 SGTDKDGKP
+576 SGTDEDGEP
-585 EWTPIPANDTKVTVK
+585 VWEALPAAAKVTVK

-610 EGEGIYTIEIAAA
+610 EEEGVYTIEITAA

-634 AEVSITVADAA
+634 AEVSVTVADEA

-650 DNCDPSAWYYNE
+650 DNVDSSAWYYNE
-662 VNKAAADDAQY
+662 VNKAAELGL
-673 MNGYSDTNLFG
+673 MNGYAETDLFG

-698 FNMAGNRTDM
+698 FNMAGGRAEM
-708 DLPEG
+708 DLGEG
-713 SYNEIYGY
+713 AYNELYGY
-721 ASFGDV
+721 KSFDDV

-749 GDGTFAPESNITREE
+749 GDGTFAPENNITREE

-792 ASAVDS
+792 ASSVDS

-820 TPLDNMTRAEAAAM
+820 TPLANMTRAEAAAM
-834 VVRYVG
+834 VVRYAG

>member
-58 FNAGTIALNNTF
+58 FNAGTIALGSTF

-92 LGTVTVTPKGQSEVT
+92 LGTVAVTPKGQSAVT
-107 ATGDD
+107 VAGDD

-125 EIKAPGTYTVSV
+125 EIKAPGIYTVSV

-143 YKGGQVSATI
+143 YKGGKVSATI
-153 TVKGASLDEAKLF
+153 TVKGASLEEAKLF
-166 QVNPDDANSVSDN
+166 QVNPDDANDVSDET
-179 KFTYTGNVLDLGVQI
+179 FTYTGNALDLGVQI
-194 GGKPLKAGTDYTI
+194 GGKALKAGTDYTI
-207 KFVKTGEDANN
+207 KFVKAGGDANN

-224 KNAGSYYAVIT
+224 KNAGKYYAVIT
-235 GQGNFVGNVKKIANV
+235 GQGNFVGNVKKIADV
-250 EVAPFDLTGATVSV
+250 EVAQFDLASATISV
-264 ADVHGATAAKPST
+264 ADVYGATAAKPST
-277 PTSVKKG
+277 PTSVKNG

-315 KGKYTFTAAV
+315 KGKYTFTAAA

-361 TTNKGDAKPVY
+361 TSNNGDKKPVY
-372 FDLSK
+372 FDLGK

-385 KAVDESLV
+385 KAVDESLI

-401 GNGAEADFN
+401 GNDATADFN
-410 AHKAGTYTVKAAIKD
+410 AHKAGTYTVKAAINDD
-425 TTYAL
+425 TYTL

-446 TAENVVVKDKNGK
+446 TAENVVVKYNGK

-464 EKAFDGN
+464 EKNYDGN
-471 AIKAADFTIT
+471 DIVASDFTVTVTDADGNVIEGST
-481 DAEGKVIDGTTAKLV
+481 QGIVDAEGKATDK
-496 DADGKDVPEALN
+496 ALN

-515 IENENVVFQGE
+515 IENDNVVFEGD

-544 AEKTKT
+544 AEQTKE
-550 FDKTNNAA
+550 FDETNNAA
-558 ITYVPKG
+558 ITFVAKG

-576 SGTDKDGKP
+576 SGTNEDGEP
-585 EWTPIPANDTKVTVK
+585 VWEALPAAAKVTVK

-610 EGEGIYTIEIAAA
+610 EDEGIYTIEISAA

-634 AEVSITVADAA
+634 AEVSITVADED
-645 NLKFA
+645 NLVFA
-650 DNCDPSAWYYNE
+650 DNVDSSAWYYNE
-662 VNKAAADDAQY
+662 VNKAAELGL
-673 MNGYSDTNLFG
+673 MTGYADTNLFG

-698 FNMAGNRTDM
+698 YNMAGGRADM

-721 ASFGDV
+721 ASFDDV

-749 GDGTFAPESNITREE
+749 GDGTFAPENNITREE

-772 AQKYGNY
+772 AQKYGTY
-779 TAGSAADFAAYGD
+779 TAGSASDFAAYGD

-807 VKGGYMGKNTNVL
+807 VKGGYMGKDTNVL
-820 TPLDNMTRAEAAAM
+820 TPLANMTRAEAAAM
-834 VVRYVG
+834 VVRYAG